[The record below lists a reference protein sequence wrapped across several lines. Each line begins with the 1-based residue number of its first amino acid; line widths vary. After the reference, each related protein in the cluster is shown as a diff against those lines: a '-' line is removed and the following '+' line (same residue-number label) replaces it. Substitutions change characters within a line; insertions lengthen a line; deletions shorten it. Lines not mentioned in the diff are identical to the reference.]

1 MNKKI
6 ENSLVVNSKNR
17 YGLRKLTFGLV
28 SAVIGTT
35 IYFMS
40 PAALVAKADVIPDD
54 PDTTTEVETQ
64 PQTVTQTTSTN
75 TTSNTITKKK
85 VRRYQSTTSQNLTRS
100 TSTEA
105 DNSNTNSTTTR
116 DIVPDDNTNSNSA
129 NTYSYANYNSNNS
142 ANNNESNDT
151 NSDLTNTN
159 YSNSQVN
166 DNTDIAADGQTIA
179 TKSNKTN
186 KLTGKK
192 SGLQPRIDG
201 YSDPNGLYYQ
211 YDSSAETLY
220 ISILGYPE
228 DFYYAKRLFAFNYG
242 YNHPADYAAYVKHLV
257 ISASHKGDI
266 KLKPY
271 WNSDHSTQNNDLFS
285 NMPNLEDI
293 TGLEYLDTSE
303 LDNFASM
310 FAGDTKLKSVDLSSF
325 DISKLTDINSM
336 FKGCT
341 NLTEIKTGD
350 FDTNKVTDMGHLFDG
365 CESLKTIDTNKL
377 NTINAKNMAGMF
389 ADCKGLTTLDIN
401 NFGTTHVTN
410 MNGMFD
416 GCTNLTDIKLDQINT
431 SNVTDMGNMFNNCSS
446 LKSIDVHNFNTSNVT
461 TMSNMFSGATSLID
475 LDLHTFDTKKVTNMY
490 QMFKGDTGL
499 TKLNLT
505 GFNTNS
511 VRDFSEMFQ
520 NCSALPALDISYFIF
535 AKSGSLVNAHPK
547 VDEMLQ
553 GLNNLAIL
561 KLGDFQ
567 FWDTSADLNTQG
579 NWFEVGTGT
588 IDKPAGKDAMTSHQV
603 MEKHTPAENITDSDK
618 NFSRTYVNPTKLNDK
633 VNTQDLTET
642 VPVNFVISYVDADD
656 QTKKLATDTKTQK
669 VNLIHKYTRSLA
681 TGDIIGKDEW
691 SLAPDQDIP
700 TAKVPVV
707 NGYLADQAEINKD
720 TVMNDL
726 KNRIITNSDY
736 HFKVLYHKIGKI
748 IPVDKNNKV
757 ITVDKN
763 GKDLTSDTQFQLAN
777 DPNDATKLAANQ
789 KVPEISGYT
798 PKVTTISPT
807 NANDYQVTYLENNNT
822 IYHFIDQDEQD
833 KELTQ
838 LSETT
843 AIGKSINKSSQ
854 VAETIAQYEK
864 QGYELVSDPLASPV
878 TASDGQQDLK
888 YVFKHKTHTSDKTIT
903 RKRVI
908 HLVDQNNNKVG
919 DDITQTVNFTQTD
932 TIDDVTKK
940 TTNSKLDKPDATFAE
955 VAAPVVKGYDAK
967 TAKIASAKIK
977 PTDQDLEET
986 ITYAPTKRTVII
998 NYYDE
1003 DDNNKVLDSDT
1014 ITQEI
1019 DTDVNYDPSDKI
1031 KALEA
1036 KGYVHD
1042 KDKDTL
1048 PSTIKVTDSE
1058 QGQTYGVYFK
1068 HKQVD
1073 TTGDGKNPIAG
1084 GDEIKDLK
1092 VTKTETIRF
1101 LSSKTNKE
1109 LLPAVTQTVTFT
1121 RTAKVDAVTG
1131 KVTYSDWDAA
1141 TKDFP
1146 AYKLPAIKGY
1156 QPSQDTCPAA
1166 TIAPDQADPHFDIY
1180 YSEDKAN
1187 KLITH
1192 FVDQDNG
1199 NSDITDAITSD
1210 NHMEQSIQ
1218 KPASADQVVK
1228 DLLAKGYELVSDP
1241 FKDAPDAV
1249 GGQQD
1254 VKYVFKHKITD
1265 VTDTI
1270 TRTVTTHFVDDSG
1283 KKMAADQVQTFSFK
1297 QTGKKDMVTGKV
1309 TYNDLTD
1316 QTTKAV
1322 TAPFIKGY
1330 VADKKQIPSQK
1341 VDTNQDIEQKIVY
1354 RKIGHI
1360 IAQDKNGK
1368 ILNDQT
1374 SYIQDESDP
1383 TAVKGNQAVPKI
1395 DGYTPETE
1403 TVTPSDPSKDTIVT
1417 YKSDKDTHHSHSHF
1431 VDDDTNNSNSSSS
1444 NNGKDN
1450 SSNNSGKDQNKQS
1463 NNQNTNKQQNG
1474 NQLPDSPSANSN
1486 GVNGAD
1492 NGNNTDNNDI
1502 TADPANSGNHFKP
1515 EKISSSKK
1523 HHAKNGKNGAQTGRY
1538 HTKGNLKHLAN
1549 NGRYGS
1555 RYGANGKSGYVA
1567 SGHRYGSY
1575 TANGTYGSSSAYNA
1589 NGTTG
1594 TYANSNH
1601 TGANNVTTLGA
1612 NSVNG
1617 NNANAATTNRNAS
1630 QTLPQTGSSRQDE
1643 AALILTAFGLLC
1655 LAATADPRFKKGR
1668 RKNK

>member
-1 MNKKI
+1 M
-6 ENSLVVNSKNR
+6 
-17 YGLRKLTFGLV
+17 V

-54 PDTTTEVETQ
+54 PDTTTEVEQEPQ
-64 PQTVTQTTSTN
+64 PVVQTTSSNTNSN
-75 TTSNTITKKK
+75 TTTKKK
-85 VRRYQSTTSQNLTRS
+85 VRRYQSTTSQNLTRN
-100 TSTEA
+100 TSPEA
-105 DNSNTNSTTTR
+105 NNSNTNSTTTR

-129 NTYSYANYNSNNS
+129 NTYSYANYSSNNT
-142 ANNNESNDT
+142 ANNTENN
-151 NSDLTNTN
+151 TNTN
-159 YSNSQVN
+159 LTDTNYNNDQVN
-166 DNTDIAADGQTIA
+166 ENTNITADGQIAA
-179 TKSNKTN
+179 TKSNKSS
-186 KLTGKK
+186 KLTGKN
-192 SGLQPRIDG
+192 SGLQPRQVEQHSIG
-201 YSDPNGLYYQ
+201 NG
-211 YDSSAETLY
+211 
-220 ISILGYPE
+220 G
-228 DFYYAKRLFAFNYG
+228 FFNYDTVSNTAIFHLETVSEPLYATKLFG
-242 YNHPADYAAYVKHLV
+242 YGTSNLIIKH
-257 ISASHKGDI
+257 IQIYGTKKGQY
-266 KLKPY
+266 KFSQYSNPSVGHVY
-271 WNSDHSTQNNDLFS
+271 NDLFAGLS
-285 NMPNLEDI
+285 ELEDI
-293 TGLEYLDTSE
+293 SGLEYLDTSE
-303 LDNFASM
+303 LTNFESM
-310 FAGDTKLKSVDLSSF
+310 FSGDLKLKSVDISSF
-325 DISKLTDINSM
+325 NTKNLNSIANMFQGCRNLTDIKLCNTSNVINMDGVFENCQSLKSFDTNQLDTIKAENMSHM
-336 FKGCT
+336 FAGCTSLTDLDLNGWATAHVTKMDHMFDNCT
-341 NLTEIKTGD
+341 NLA
-350 FDTNKVTDMGHLFDG
+350 N
-365 CESLKTIDTNKL
+365 
-377 NTINAKNMAGMF
+377 
-389 ADCKGLTTLDIN
+389 
-401 NFGTTHVTN
+401 
-410 MNGMFD
+410 
-416 GCTNLTDIKLDQINT
+416 IKLDQINT
-431 SNVTDMGNMFNNCSS
+431 SSVTDMSGMFNNCAA
-446 LKSIDVHNFNTSNVT
+446 LKSLDLHNFKTGLVT
-461 TMSNMFSGATSLID
+461 DMSNMFSGATSLTN
-475 LDLHTFDTKKVTNMY
+475 LDLHTFNTSKVTTMY
-490 QMFKGDTGL
+490 QMFKGDTSL

-505 GFNTNS
+505 NFDTQKVAN
-511 VRDFSEMFQ
+511 FSEMFR
-520 NCSALPALDISYFIF
+520 NCSALPALDLSYFSF
-535 AKSGSLVNAHPK
+535 HDQSNNKKPE

-553 GLNNLAIL
+553 NLNNLAVL
-561 KLGDFQ
+561 TLGNFS
-567 FWDTSADLNTQG
+567 FWDTTPDLNTQG

-588 IDKPAGKDAMTSHQV
+588 IDKPAGKEAMTSHQV
-603 MEKHTPAENITDSDK
+603 MEKHSPDK
-618 NFSRTYVNPTKLNDK
+618 TNTANNESRTYVNPIKLNDK

-642 VPVNFVISYVDADD
+642 VPVDFVISYLDADD
-656 QTKKLATDTKTQK
+656 QTRKLVADTKTQK

-707 NGYLADQAEINKD
+707 NGYLADQSEVNKD

-763 GKDLTSDTQFQLAN
+763 GKNLTSDKQFQLAN
-777 DPNDATKLAANQ
+777 DPNDATKLVANQ
-789 KVPEISGYT
+789 KVPEIAGYT

-822 IYHFIDQDEQD
+822 IYHFKDQDEN

-864 QGYELVSDPLASPV
+864 QGYELVSDPLENPV
-878 TASDGQQDLK
+878 TASDGQQDLN
-888 YVFKHKTHTSDKTIT
+888 YIFKHKTHTSDKAIT

-908 HLVDQNNNKVG
+908 HLVDQDNNKIG
-919 DDITQTVNFTQTD
+919 NDITQTVNFTQTD

-940 TTNSKLDKPDATFAE
+940 TTNSKFDKTEATFDE

-977 PTDQDLEET
+977 PNDQDLEET

-1019 DTDVNYDPSDKI
+1019 DSTVDYDPSDKI

-1048 PSTIKVTDSE
+1048 PSTIKITDSE

-1073 TTGDGKNPIAG
+1073 TTDDGKNPIAG

-1131 KVTYSDWDAA
+1131 KVTYSNWDAA

-1146 AYKLPAIKGY
+1146 AYKLPTIKGY
-1156 QPSQDTCPAA
+1156 QPSQDACPKA
-1166 TIAPDQADPHFDIY
+1166 TIAPDQTDPHFDIY

-1199 NSDITDAITSD
+1199 NSDIADAITSD
-1210 NHMEQSIQ
+1210 NHMEQAIQ
-1218 KPASADQVVK
+1218 KPASADQIVK

-1309 TYNDLTD
+1309 TYDDLTD

-1341 VDTNQDIEQKIVY
+1341 VDTNKDVEQQIVY

-1368 ILNDQT
+1368 ILSEQVA
-1374 SYIQDESDP
+1374 YEQDESDP

-1403 TVTPSDPSKDTIVT
+1403 TVTPTDPSKDTIVT
-1417 YKSDKDTHHSHSHF
+1417 YKSDKDTVHHGHSHF
-1431 VDDDTNNSNSSSS
+1431 VDDDPNNSNSSNGS
-1444 NNGKDN
+1444 NTNNNSGNNSNGTDKNNNN
-1450 SSNNSGKDQNKQS
+1450 SQSNNSQS
-1463 NNQNTNKQQNG
+1463 NNQLPGGSTNNGSDGSNG
-1474 NQLPDSPSANSN
+1474 NGTNN
-1486 GVNGAD
+1486 GI
-1492 NGNNTDNNDI
+1492 TDISD
-1502 TADPANSGNHFKP
+1502 NSGNHFKP
-1515 EKISSSKK
+1515 EAIGNSKK
-1523 HHAKNGKNGAQTGRY
+1523 HHGKNGVKGGRY
-1538 HTKGNLKHLAN
+1538 GSNSK
-1549 NGRYGS
+1549 NGRYGYDANGNRYGAGAYGS
-1555 RYGANGKSGYVA
+1555 NGYYGVGNGYGANGT
-1567 SGHRYGSY
+1567 GS
-1575 TANGTYGSSSAYNA
+1575 
-1589 NGTTG
+1589 
-1594 TYANSNH
+1594 ANSNQN
-1601 TGANNVTTLGA
+1601 GANDPSNTALD
-1612 NSVNG
+1612 G
-1617 NNANAATTNRNAS
+1617 NNANTTSSTNGSNNA
-1630 QTLPQTGSSRQDE
+1630 TLPQTGRDE
-1643 AALILTAFGLLC
+1643 KDNLAIIG
-1655 LAATADPRFKKGR
+1655 LAASLMGLTMAIGIR
-1668 RKNK
+1668 RKKEQ

>member
-17 YGLRKLTFGLV
+17 YSLRKLTIGMV

-54 PDTTTEVETQ
+54 PDTTTEVEQEPQ
-64 PQTVTQTTSTN
+64 PVAQTTSANTN
-75 TTSNTITKKK
+75 SNITTKKK

-105 DNSNTNSTTTR
+105 NNSNTNSTTTN
-116 DIVPDDNTNSNSA
+116 DIVPDDNTKSSSA
-129 NTYSYANYNSNNS
+129 NTYSYANYSSNNS

-159 YSNSQVN
+159 YSNTQV
-166 DNTDIAADGQTIA
+166 DSNTNITADDQTA
-179 TKSNKTN
+179 TNKSNKSS

-192 SGLQPRIDG
+192 SGLQPKG
-201 YSDPNGLYYQ
+201 YNNVTYT
-211 YDSSAETLY
+211 YDSYTDTLQFHF
-220 ISILGYPE
+220 PTNRNE
-228 DFYYAKRLFAFNYG
+228 DTFTAVAAPAFNTG
-242 YNHPADYAAYVKHLV
+242 LSSNDIDNTKHIVINAPAGGIILLDNPYAGMNNNLFSGFKNL
-257 ISASHKGDI
+257 IDI
-266 KLKPY
+266 K
-271 WNSDHSTQNNDLFS
+271 
-285 NMPNLEDI
+285 
-293 TGLEYLDTSE
+293 GLNTLDTSR
-303 LDNFASM
+303 LTQFDRM
-310 FAGDTKLKSVDLSSF
+310 FDGDTKLKSIDLSSF
-325 DISKLTDINSM
+325 NTSNAKSMYAMFRGCNSLTDIDLSS
-336 FKGCT
+336 F
-341 NLTEIKTGD
+341 KTG
-350 FDTNKVTDMGHLFDG
+350 NVTDMEAMFDG
-365 CESLKTIDTNKL
+365 CKSLKAIDTNKID
-377 NTINAKNMAGMF
+377 TINATTMQRMFADCASLTDLNLDPFGTTKVKNMAGMF
-389 ADCKGLTTLDIN
+389 
-401 NFGTTHVTN
+401 
-410 MNGMFD
+410 D
-416 GCTNLTDIKLDQINT
+416 GCTKLANIKLDKINT
-431 SNVTDMGNMFNNCSS
+431 ANVTDMGNMFNNCAA
-446 LKSIDVHNFNTSNVT
+446 LKAIDVHNFNTSNVES
-461 TMSNMFSGATSLID
+461 MNNMFSGNTSLTD
-475 LDLHTFDTKKVTNMY
+475 LDLSAFDTKKVTTMY
-490 QMFKGDTGL
+490 QMFNNDTSL
-499 TKLNLT
+499 INLNLKNFDT
-505 GFNTNS
+505 TNVNTY
-511 VRDFSEMFQ
+511 VEMFH
-520 NCSALPALDISYFIF
+520 NCKVLPKLDI
-535 AKSGSLVNAHPK
+535 GSFSFKQADRYDPNQGEHHTYSAPK
-547 VDEMLQ
+547 TDEMLQ
-553 GLNNLAIL
+553 GLDNLAVLIL
-561 KLGDFQ
+561 GNIDLK
-567 FWDTSADLNTQG
+567 DTTADLNTEG
-579 NWFEVGTGT
+579 TWFEVGTGT

-603 MEKHTPAENITDSDK
+603 MEKHTPATDTNNK
-618 NFSRTYVNPTKLNDK
+618 LKSRTYVNPTKLNDK

-642 VPVNFVISYVDADD
+642 VPVDFVISYLDADD
-656 QTKKLATDTKTQK
+656 QDRKLAADTKTQK

-707 NGYLADQAEINKD
+707 NGYLADQAEVNKD

-757 ITVDKN
+757 ITTDKN
-763 GKDLTSDTQFQLAN
+763 GKNLTSDKQFQLAN
-777 DPNDATKLAANQ
+777 DPNDATKLVANQ
-789 KVPEISGYT
+789 KVPEIAGYT

-822 IYHFIDQDEQD
+822 IYHFKDQDD
-833 KELTQ
+833 NNKELTQ

-864 QGYELVSDPLASPV
+864 QGYELVSDPLENPV
-878 TASDGQQDLK
+878 TASDGQQDLD
-888 YVFKHKTHTSDKTIT
+888 YIFKHKTHTNDKTIT

-908 HLVDQNNNKVG
+908 HLVDQDNNKVG

-940 TTNSKLDKPDATFAE
+940 TTNSKFDKAEATFAE

-977 PTDQDLEET
+977 PNDQDLEET

-1019 DTDVNYDPSDKI
+1019 DSTVDYDPSDKI

-1048 PSTIKVTDSE
+1048 PSTIKITDSE

-1073 TTGDGKNPIAG
+1073 TTDDGKNPIAG

-1101 LSSKTNKE
+1101 LSSKTHKE

-1146 AYKLPAIKGY
+1146 AYKLPTIKGY

-1199 NSDITDAITSD
+1199 NSDIADAIASD
-1210 NHMEQSIQ
+1210 NHMEQAIQ

-1241 FKDAPDAV
+1241 FKDAPEAV

-1309 TYNDLTD
+1309 TYDDLTD

-1341 VDTNQDIEQKIVY
+1341 VDTNQDIEQKITY

-1360 IAQDKNGK
+1360 IAQDKDGK

-1417 YKSDKDTHHSHSHF
+1417 YKSDKDTVHHGHSHF
-1431 VDDDTNNSNSSSS
+1431 VDDDPNNSNGS
-1444 NNGKDN
+1444 N
-1450 SSNNSGKDQNKQS
+1450 SSNGSNTNNNSSGNNSDGTDKNNNNSQSNNSQS
-1463 NNQNTNKQQNG
+1463 NNQLPGGSTNNVSDGSNG
-1474 NQLPDSPSANSN
+1474 NGTNN
-1486 GVNGAD
+1486 GI
-1492 NGNNTDNNDI
+1492 TDISD
-1502 TADPANSGNHFKP
+1502 NSGNHFKP
-1515 EKISSSKK
+1515 EAIGNSKK
-1523 HHAKNGKNGAQTGRY
+1523 RHGKNGVKGGRY
-1538 HTKGNLKHLAN
+1538 GSNSK
-1549 NGRYGS
+1549 NGRYGYDANGNRYGAGAYGS
-1555 RYGANGKSGYVA
+1555 NGYYGVGNGYGANG
-1567 SGHRYGSY
+1567 
-1575 TANGTYGSSSAYNA
+1575 T
-1589 NGTTG
+1589 
-1594 TYANSNH
+1594 NSVDNNQD
-1601 TGANNVTTLGA
+1601 GANDPSNTALG
-1612 NSVNG
+1612 G
-1617 NNANAATTNRNAS
+1617 NNANATGSTSGSNNA
-1630 QTLPQTGSSRQDE
+1630 TLPQTGRDE
-1643 AALILTAFGLLC
+1643 SDNLAIIG
-1655 LAATADPRFKKGR
+1655 LAASLMGLTMAIGIR
-1668 RKNK
+1668 RKKEQ

>member
-6 ENSLVVNSKNR
+6 ENSLVVNSKSR
-17 YGLRKLTFGLV
+17 YGLRKLTIGMV

-40 PAALVAKADVIPDD
+40 PSALIAKADVIPDD
-54 PDTTTEVETQ
+54 PDTPTEVEQQ
-64 PQTVTQTTSTN
+64 PQPVTQTTN
-75 TTSNTITKKK
+75 ANTITKKK
-85 VRRYQSTTSQNLTRS
+85 IRRYQSTTSQNLTRS

-105 DNSNTNSTTTR
+105 NNSNTNSTTTR

-129 NTYSYANYNSNNS
+129 NTYSYANYSSNNS
-142 ANNNESNDT
+142 ANSNESNDT

-166 DNTDIAADGQTIA
+166 DNTDIAADGQTVA

-192 SGLQPRIDG
+192 SGLQPRDVMLSDG
-201 YSDPNGLYYQ
+201 TYWDNNGLYYKYESGTSTLRIS
-211 YDSSAETLY
+211 YDGANEN
-220 ISILGYPE
+220 
-228 DFYYAKRLFAFNYG
+228 FFAKRLFVPST
-242 YNHPADYAAYVKHLV
+242 YNDTVRYYATTAKHL
-257 ISASHKGDI
+257 ILSSTSNKKI

-310 FAGDTKLKSVDLSSF
+310 FAGDTNLKSVDLSSF
-325 DISKLTDINSM
+325 KIDSLKDINSM
-336 FKGCT
+336 FKGCKS
-341 NLTEIKTGD
+341 LTEIKTGN
-350 FDTNKVTDMGHLFDG
+350 FDTNNVKDMSHLFDG

-377 NTINAKNMAGMF
+377 NTINVQNMAGMF
-389 ADCKGLTTLDIN
+389 ANCKGLTTLDIN

-431 SNVTDMGNMFNNCSS
+431 SSVTDMSNMFNNCSS

-461 TMSNMFSGATSLID
+461 TMSNMFSGATSLTD
-475 LDLHTFDTKKVTNMY
+475 LDLHTFKTDKVTNMY

-603 MEKHTPAENITDSDK
+603 MEKHAPAENITDSDK

-633 VNTQDLTET
+633 VNTQALTET
-642 VPVNFVISYVDADD
+642 VPVDFVISYLDADD
-656 QTKKLATDTKTQK
+656 QTRKLAADTKTQK

-707 NGYLADQAEINKD
+707 NGYLADQAEVNKD

-757 ITVDKN
+757 ITTDKN
-763 GKDLTSDTQFQLAN
+763 GKDLAGDKQFQLAN
-777 DPNDATKLAANQ
+777 DPNDATKLVANQ
-789 KVPEISGYT
+789 KVPEIAGYT

-822 IYHFIDQDEQD
+822 IYHFKDQDD
-833 KELTQ
+833 NNKELTQ

-843 AIGKSINKSSQ
+843 AIGKSINKSNQ

-864 QGYELVSDPLASPV
+864 QGYELVSDPLENPV
-878 TASDGQQDLK
+878 TASDGQQDLN
-888 YVFKHKTHTSDKTIT
+888 YIFKHKTHTSDKTIT

-908 HLVDQNNNKVG
+908 HLVDQDNNKIG
-919 DDITQTVNFTQTD
+919 NDITQTVNFTQTD

-940 TTNSKLDKPDATFAE
+940 TTNSKFDKTEATFDE

-977 PTDQDLEET
+977 PNDQDLEET

-1019 DTDVNYDPSDKI
+1019 DSTVNYDPSDKI

-1048 PSTIKVTDSE
+1048 PSTIKITDSE

-1073 TTGDGKNPIAG
+1073 TTDDGKNPIAG

-1101 LSSKTNKE
+1101 LSSKTHKE

-1146 AYKLPAIKGY
+1146 AYKLPTIKGY

-1210 NHMEQSIQ
+1210 NHMEQVIQ

-1309 TYNDLTD
+1309 TYDDLTD
-1316 QTTKAV
+1316 QTTKIV
-1322 TAPFIKGY
+1322 MAPLIKGY
-1330 VADKKQIPSQK
+1330 VADKKQIASQK
-1341 VDTNQDIEQKIVY
+1341 VNTNQDVEQKIVY

-1360 IAQDKNGK
+1360 IAQDKDGK

-1403 TVTPSDPSKDTIVT
+1403 TVTPTDPSKDTIVT
-1417 YKSDKDTHHSHSHF
+1417 YKSDKDTVHHGHSHF
-1431 VDDDTNNSNSSSS
+1431 VDDDPNNSNGS
-1444 NNGKDN
+1444 N
-1450 SSNNSGKDQNKQS
+1450 SSNTNNNNSGNNSNGTDKNNNNSESNNSQS
-1463 NNQNTNKQQNG
+1463 NNQLPGGSTNNGSDGSNG
-1474 NQLPDSPSANSN
+1474 NGINNGITDISDNS
-1486 GVNGAD
+1486 
-1492 NGNNTDNNDI
+1492 
-1502 TADPANSGNHFKP
+1502 SNHFKP
-1515 EKISSSKK
+1515 ETIGNSKK
-1523 HHAKNGKNGAQTGRY
+1523 HHGKNGVKGGRY
-1538 HTKGNLKHLAN
+1538 GSNSK
-1549 NGRYGS
+1549 NGRYGYDANGNRYDAGAYGS
-1555 RYGANGKSGYVA
+1555 NGYYGVGNGYGANG
-1567 SGHRYGSY
+1567 
-1575 TANGTYGSSSAYNA
+1575 TNSAD
-1589 NGTTG
+1589 
-1594 TYANSNH
+1594 SNQN
-1601 TGANNVTTLGA
+1601 GANDPSNTALG
-1612 NSVNG
+1612 G
-1617 NNANAATTNRNAS
+1617 NNANATGSTSGANNA
-1630 QTLPQTGSSRQDE
+1630 TLPQTGRDE
-1643 AALILTAFGLLC
+1643 KDNLAIIG
-1655 LAATADPRFKKGR
+1655 LAASLMGLTMAIGIR
-1668 RKNK
+1668 RKKEQ

>member
-17 YGLRKLTFGLV
+17 YGLRKLTIGMV

-40 PAALVAKADVIPDD
+40 PSALVAKADVIPDD
-54 PDTTTEVETQ
+54 PDTATEVEQEPQ
-64 PQTVTQTTSTN
+64 PVTQTTNSDTNSN
-75 TTSNTITKKK
+75 TTTKKK

-100 TSTEA
+100 TSPEVN
-105 DNSNTNSTTTR
+105 NSNTNSTTTR

-142 ANNNESNDT
+142 ANNTASNDT

-159 YSNSQVN
+159 YSNDQVN
-166 DNTDIAADGQTIA
+166 SNTNIADDGQVA
-179 TKSNKTN
+179 TKSNKSS
-186 KLTGKK
+186 KLTGKN
-192 SGLQPRIDG
+192 SGLQPRYVETHSMG
-201 YSDPNGLYYQ
+201 NG
-211 YDSSAETLY
+211 
-220 ISILGYPE
+220 G
-228 DFYYAKRLFAFNYG
+228 FFNYDDISNTAIFHLETVTQPLYATKLFG
-242 YNHPADYAAYVKHLV
+242 YGTSNLV
-257 ISASHKGDI
+257 IKHIQIYGTKKGQY
-266 KLKPY
+266 KFSQYSNP
-271 WNSDHSTQNNDLFS
+271 SVGHVPNDLFAGLS
-285 NMPNLEDI
+285 DLEDI
-293 TGLEYLDTSE
+293 SGLEYLDTSA
-303 LDNFASM
+303 LTNFDSM
-310 FAGDTKLKSVDLSSF
+310 FSGDLKLKSVDISSF
-325 DISKLTDINSM
+325 DTKNLNSIASMFQGCKNLTDIKFCNTSNVINMEGVFENCQSLKSFDTNQLDTINVENMSHM
-336 FKGCT
+336 FAGCTSLTNLDLNGWATAHVTTMDHMFDNCT
-341 NLTEIKTGD
+341 NLA
-350 FDTNKVTDMGHLFDG
+350 N
-365 CESLKTIDTNKL
+365 
-377 NTINAKNMAGMF
+377 
-389 ADCKGLTTLDIN
+389 
-401 NFGTTHVTN
+401 
-410 MNGMFD
+410 
-416 GCTNLTDIKLDQINT
+416 IKLDQINT
-431 SNVTDMGNMFNNCSS
+431 SSVTDMSGMFNNCAA
-446 LKSIDVHNFNTSNVT
+446 LKSLDLHNFKTGLVT
-461 TMSNMFSGATSLID
+461 NMSNMFSGATSLTS
-475 LDLHTFDTKKVTNMY
+475 LDLHTFNTSKVTTMY
-490 QMFKGDTGL
+490 QMFKGDTSL

-505 GFNTNS
+505 NFDTQKVAN
-511 VRDFSEMFQ
+511 FSEMFR
-520 NCSALPALDISYFIF
+520 NCSALPALDLSYFSF
-535 AKSGSLVNAHPK
+535 NDYSNNKKPE

-553 GLNNLAIL
+553 NLNNLAVL
-561 KLGDFQ
+561 TLGNFS
-567 FWDTSADLNTQG
+567 FWDTTPDLNTQG

-603 MEKHTPAENITDSDK
+603 MEKHSPDK
-618 NFSRTYVNPTKLNDK
+618 TNTANNESRTYVNPTKLNDK

-642 VPVNFVISYVDADD
+642 VPVDFVISYVDADD
-656 QTKKLATDTKTQK
+656 QSKKLATDTKTQK
-669 VNLIHKYTRSLA
+669 VNLVHKYTRSLA

-707 NGYLADQAEINKD
+707 NGYLADQAEVNKD

-757 ITVDKN
+757 ITADKN
-763 GKDLTSDTQFQLAN
+763 GKDLASDKQFQLAN

-789 KVPEISGYT
+789 KVPDISGYT

-822 IYHFIDQDEQD
+822 IYHFKDQDEN

-843 AIGKSINKSSQ
+843 AIGKSINKSNQ

-878 TASDGQQDLK
+878 TASDGQQDLD
-888 YVFKHKTHTSDKTIT
+888 YIFKHKTHTSDKTIT
-903 RKRVI
+903 RKRII
-908 HLVDQNNNKVG
+908 HLVDQDNNKVG
-919 DDITQTVNFTQTD
+919 NDITQTVNFTQTD
-932 TIDDVTKK
+932 TIDEVTKK
-940 TTNSKLDKPDATFAE
+940 TTNSKLDKTEATFDE

-1019 DTDVNYDPSDKI
+1019 DSTVDYDPSDKI

-1048 PSTIKVTDSE
+1048 PSTIKITDSE

-1101 LSSKTNKE
+1101 LSSKTGKE
-1109 LLPAVTQTVTFT
+1109 LQPAVTQTVTFT

-1156 QPSQDTCPAA
+1156 QPSQDTCPKA

-1192 FVDQDNG
+1192 FVDQDTG

-1210 NHMEQSIQ
+1210 NHMEQVIQ

-1309 TYNDLTD
+1309 TYDDLTD
-1316 QTTKAV
+1316 QTTKIV
-1322 TAPFIKGY
+1322 MAPLIKGY
-1330 VADKKQIPSQK
+1330 VADKKQIASQK
-1341 VDTNQDIEQKIVY
+1341 VDTNQDVEQQITY

-1360 IAQDKNGK
+1360 IAQDKDGK

-1403 TVTPSDPSKDTIVT
+1403 TVTPTDPSKDTIVT
-1417 YKSDKDTHHSHSHF
+1417 YKSNKDTVHHGHSHF
-1431 VDDDTNNSNSSSS
+1431 VDDDPNNSNGS
-1444 NNGKDN
+1444 N
-1450 SSNNSGKDQNKQS
+1450 SSNTNNNSGNNSNGTDKNNNNSQS
-1463 NNQNTNKQQNG
+1463 NNLQSNSQLPGGSTNNGSDGSNG
-1474 NQLPDSPSANSN
+1474 NGTNN
-1486 GVNGAD
+1486 GI
-1492 NGNNTDNNDI
+1492 TDISD
-1502 TADPANSGNHFKP
+1502 NSGNHFKP
-1515 EKISSSKK
+1515 EAIGNSKK
-1523 HHAKNGKNGAQTGRY
+1523 HHGKNGVKGGRY
-1538 HTKGNLKHLAN
+1538 GSNSK
-1549 NGRYGS
+1549 NGRYGYDANGNRYGAGAYGS
-1555 RYGANGKSGYVA
+1555 NGYYGVGNGYGANGTNS
-1567 SGHRYGSY
+1567 
-1575 TANGTYGSSSAYNA
+1575 
-1589 NGTTG
+1589 
-1594 TYANSNH
+1594 ANSNQN
-1601 TGANNVTTLGA
+1601 GANGPSNTALG
-1612 NSVNG
+1612 G
-1617 NNANAATTNRNAS
+1617 NNANATGSTNDANNA
-1630 QTLPQTGSSRQDE
+1630 TLPQTGRDE
-1643 AALILTAFGLLC
+1643 KDNLAIIG
-1655 LAATADPRFKKGR
+1655 LAASLMGLTMAIGIKRKKEQ
-1668 RKNK
+1668 

>member
-1 MNKKI
+1 MNKRI
-6 ENSLVVNSKNR
+6 EHELVVNRKNR
-17 YGLRKLTFGLV
+17 YSLRKLTIGMV

-54 PDTTTEVETQ
+54 PDTTTEVEQQ
-64 PQTVTQTTSTN
+64 PQPVVQTTSVNTN
-75 TTSNTITKKK
+75 SNVNTKKK

-100 TSTEA
+100 TSTETN
-105 DNSNTNSTTTR
+105 NSNTNSTTTR

-129 NTYSYANYNSNNS
+129 NTYSYANYNSANS
-142 ANNNESNDT
+142 NESNDT
-151 NSDLTNTN
+151 NSDLTDTN

-166 DNTDIAADGQTIA
+166 DNTDIAADGQTVA

-192 SGLQPRIDG
+192 SGLQPRYTIDNDDNYLNYTLEG
-201 YSDPNGLYYQ
+201 DTLMIQRFSDDYGGP
-211 YDSSAETLY
+211 
-220 ISILGYPE
+220 
-228 DFYYAKRLFAFNYG
+228 FYATRLFNPKSFYG
-242 YNHPADYAAYVKHLV
+242 ENGIKH
-257 ISASHKGDI
+257 IIIKGSAKGI
-266 KLKPY
+266 IPLTPY
-271 WNSDHSTQNNDLFS
+271 WNPDHSTQDNNLFA
-285 NMPNLEDI
+285 NLPDLEDI
-293 TGLEYLDTSE
+293 TGLEYLDTSA
-303 LDNFASM
+303 LDNFANM

-325 DISKLTDINSM
+325 KIDSLKDINSM
-336 FKGCT
+336 FKGCKS
-341 NLTEIKTGD
+341 LTEIKTGN
-350 FDTNKVTDMGHLFDG
+350 FDTNNVKDMSHLFDG

-377 NTINAKNMAGMF
+377 NTINVQNMAGMF
-389 ADCKGLTTLDIN
+389 ANCKGLTTLDIN

-431 SNVTDMGNMFNNCSS
+431 SSVTDMSNMFNNCSS

-461 TMSNMFSGATSLID
+461 TMSNMFSGATSLTD
-475 LDLHTFDTKKVTNMY
+475 LDLHTFKTDKVTNMY

-603 MEKHTPAENITDSDK
+603 MEKHAPAENITDSDK

-642 VPVNFVISYVDADD
+642 VPVDFVISYLDADD
-656 QTKKLATDTKTQK
+656 QTRKLAADTKTQK

-707 NGYLADQAEINKD
+707 NGYLADQAEVNKD

-726 KNRIITNSDY
+726 KNSIITNSDY

-763 GKDLTSDTQFQLAN
+763 GKNLTSDKQFQLAN

-789 KVPEISGYT
+789 KVPEIAGYT

-822 IYHFIDQDEQD
+822 IYHFKDQDD
-833 KELTQ
+833 NNKELTQ

-864 QGYELVSDPLASPV
+864 QGYELVSDPLENPV
-878 TASDGQQDLK
+878 TASDGQQDLN
-888 YVFKHKTHTSDKTIT
+888 YIFKHKTHTSDKAIT

-908 HLVDQNNNKVG
+908 HLVDQDNNKVG

-940 TTNSKLDKPDATFAE
+940 TTNSKFDKTEATFDE

-977 PTDQDLEET
+977 PNDQDLEET

-1019 DTDVNYDPSDKI
+1019 DSTVNYDPSDKI

-1048 PSTIKVTDSE
+1048 PSTIKITDSE

-1156 QPSQDTCPAA
+1156 QPSQDTCPKA

-1199 NSDITDAITSD
+1199 NSDIADAIASD
-1210 NHMEQSIQ
+1210 NHMEQAIQ

-1241 FKDAPDAV
+1241 FKDAPEAV

-1309 TYNDLTD
+1309 TYDNLTD

-1330 VADKKQIPSQK
+1330 VADKKQIASQK

-1368 ILNDQT
+1368 ILSEQVA
-1374 SYIQDESDP
+1374 YIQDESDP

-1395 DGYTPETE
+1395 AGYTPETE

-1431 VDDDTNNSNSSSS
+1431 VDDDPNNSNSSSN
-1444 NNGKDN
+1444 NNGKDS
-1450 SSNNSGKDQNKQS
+1450 SSNNSSKDQNKQS
-1463 NNQNTNKQQNG
+1463 NNQNTNNQQNG

-1486 GVNGAD
+1486 GVNGTD
-1492 NGNNTDNNDI
+1492 NGNNTDNNI
-1502 TADPANSGNHFKP
+1502 TDAAADPANSGNHFKP

-1523 HHAKNGKNGAQTGRY
+1523 HRAKNGKNGVQTGRY
-1538 HTKGNLKHLAN
+1538 HAKGNLKHLAN

-1555 RYGANGKSGYVA
+1555 RYGANGKSGYDA
-1567 SGHRYGSY
+1567 SGNRYGSY
-1575 TANGTYGSSSAYNA
+1575 TANGTYGNSNAYSA
-1589 NGTTG
+1589 NGTAG

-1601 TGANNVTTLGA
+1601 TGANGVTTLGA
-1612 NSVNG
+1612 NSANG

>member
-17 YGLRKLTFGLV
+17 YGLRKLTIGMV

-40 PAALVAKADVIPDD
+40 PAALVAKADIIPDD
-54 PDTTTEVETQ
+54 PDTTTEVEQEPQ
-64 PQTVTQTTSTN
+64 PVAQTTSTN
-75 TTSNTITKKK
+75 TNANTTTKKK

-105 DNSNTNSTTTR
+105 NNSNTNSTTTS

-129 NTYSYANYNSNNS
+129 NTYSYADYSSNNS
-142 ANNNESNDT
+142 ANNTASNDT

-166 DNTDIAADGQTIA
+166 DHTDITADGQTAA
-179 TKSNKTN
+179 TKSNKN
-186 KLTGKK
+186 SKLTGKN
-192 SGLQPRIDG
+192 SGLQPRASYSFID
-201 YSDPNGLYYQ
+201 
-211 YDSSAETLY
+211 YDRNLAFTYDNVSETLY
-220 ISILGYPE
+220 INKNSNTLSSSYSSTQLFNSLAK
-228 DFYYAKRLFAFNYG
+228 DYAKSI
-242 YNHPADYAAYVKHLV
+242 KHLV
-257 ISASHKGDI
+257 INGNTKGTYD
-266 KLKPY
+266 LEA
-271 WNSDHSTQNNDLFS
+271 NQTSDLFS
-285 NMPNLEDI
+285 NMPLLEDI
-293 TGLEYLDTSE
+293 KGLEYLNTHN
-303 LDNFASM
+303 LTNFNSM
-310 FAGDTKLKSVDLSSF
+310 FAGDTNLKSIDLSSF
-325 DISKLTDINSM
+325 DITELTSINSM
-336 FKGCT
+336 FKGCK
-341 NLTEIKTGD
+341 NLTEIKTNN
-350 FDTNKVTDMGHLFDG
+350 FDSVNITDMSHLFDG
-365 CESLKTIDTNKL
+365 CESLKKIDTTKL
-377 NTINAKNMAGMF
+377 NTINVQDMSGIF
-389 ADCKGLTTLDIN
+389 ANCTGLTDLNLDS
-401 NFGTTHVTN
+401 FGTTKVTN
-410 MNGMFD
+410 MSSMFD
-416 GCTNLTDIKLDQINT
+416 GCTKLANIKLDRINT
-431 SNVTDMGNMFNNCSS
+431 ANVTNMSKMFNNCAA
-446 LKSIDVHNFNTSNVT
+446 LKSIDVHNFDTSNVT
-461 TMSNMFSGATSLID
+461 SMDNMFSGNTSLTA
-475 LDLHTFDTKKVTNMY
+475 LDLSTFNTKKVSTMY
-490 QMFKGDTGL
+490 QMFNNDTSL
-499 TKLNLT
+499 TNLNLKD
-505 GFNTNS
+505 FNTAN
-511 VRDFSEMFQ
+511 VDNYTEMFH
-520 NCSALPALDISYFIF
+520 NCAALPKLDISSFTFKTSDRYDPNQNQHHTYV
-535 AKSGSLVNAHPK
+535 AVK
-547 VDEMLQ
+547 VDEMLN
-553 GLNNLAIL
+553 GLNNLAVL
-561 KLGDFQ
+561 VLGDIDLK
-567 FWDTSADLNTQG
+567 DTTADLNTEG

-603 MEKHTPAENITDSDK
+603 MEKHEADK
-618 NFSRTYVNPTKLNDK
+618 TNTSNYSSRTYVNPTRLNDK
-633 VNTQDLTET
+633 VNTQDMTET
-642 VPVNFVISYVDADD
+642 VPVDFVISYLDADD
-656 QTKKLATDTKTQK
+656 QTRKLAADTKTQK

-707 NGYLADQAEINKD
+707 NGYLADQAEVNKD

-757 ITVDKN
+757 ITTDKN
-763 GKDLTSDTQFQLAN
+763 GKNLAGDKQFQLAN
-777 DPNDATKLAANQ
+777 DPNDATKLVANQ
-789 KVPEISGYT
+789 KVPEIAGYT

-822 IYHFIDQDEQD
+822 IYHFKDQDD
-833 KELTQ
+833 NNKELTQ

-864 QGYELVSDPLASPV
+864 QGYELVSDPLENPV
-878 TASDGQQDLK
+878 TASDGQQDLD
-888 YVFKHKTHTSDKTIT
+888 YIFKHKTHTNDKTIT

-908 HLVDQNNNKVG
+908 HLVDQDNNKVG

-940 TTNSKLDKPDATFAE
+940 TTNSKFDKTEATFDE

-977 PTDQDLEET
+977 PNDQDLEET

-1003 DDNNKVLDSDT
+1003 DDNSKVLDSDT

-1019 DTDVNYDPSDKI
+1019 DSTVDYDPSDKI

-1048 PSTIKVTDSE
+1048 PSTIKITDSE

-1073 TTGDGKNPIAG
+1073 TTDDGKNPIAG

-1101 LSSKTNKE
+1101 LSSKTHKE

-1146 AYKLPAIKGY
+1146 AYKLPTIKGY
-1156 QPSQDTCPAA
+1156 QPSQDTCPKA

-1210 NHMEQSIQ
+1210 NHMEQVIQ

-1228 DLLAKGYELVSDP
+1228 DLLAKGYDLVSDP

-1309 TYNDLTD
+1309 TYDDLTD
-1316 QTTKAV
+1316 QTTKIV

-1330 VADKKQIPSQK
+1330 VADKKQIASQK
-1341 VDTNQDIEQKIVY
+1341 VDTNKDVEQKIVY

-1360 IAQDKNGK
+1360 IAQDKDGK

-1403 TVTPSDPSKDTIVT
+1403 TVTPTDPSKDTIVT
-1417 YKSDKDTHHSHSHF
+1417 YKSDKDTVHHGHSHF
-1431 VDDDTNNSNSSSS
+1431 VDDDPNNSNGS
-1444 NNGKDN
+1444 NGSNTNNNSGNNSNGTDKNNNN
-1450 SSNNSGKDQNKQS
+1450 SQSNNSQS
-1463 NNQNTNKQQNG
+1463 NS
-1474 NQLPDSPSANSN
+1474 QLPGGSTNNGSDGSN
-1486 GVNGAD
+1486 D
-1492 NGNNTDNNDI
+1492 NGTNNGITDISD
-1502 TADPANSGNHFKP
+1502 NSGNHFKP
-1515 EKISSSKK
+1515 EAIGNSKK
-1523 HHAKNGKNGAQTGRY
+1523 HHGKNGVKGGHYGSNSKTGRY
-1538 HTKGNLKHLAN
+1538 GYDANGN
-1549 NGRYGS
+1549 RYGAGAYGS
-1555 RYGANGKSGYVA
+1555 NGYYGVGNGYGANG
-1567 SGHRYGSY
+1567 
-1575 TANGTYGSSSAYNA
+1575 TNSAD
-1589 NGTTG
+1589 
-1594 TYANSNH
+1594 SNQN
-1601 TGANNVTTLGA
+1601 GANDPSNTALG
-1612 NSVNG
+1612 G
-1617 NNANAATTNRNAS
+1617 NNANATGSTNGANNA
-1630 QTLPQTGSSRQDE
+1630 TLPQTGRDE
-1643 AALILTAFGLLC
+1643 KDNLALIG
-1655 LAATADPRFKKGR
+1655 LAASLMGLTMAIGIR
-1668 RKNK
+1668 RKKEQ

>member
-17 YGLRKLTFGLV
+17 YGLRKLTIGMV

-54 PDTTTEVETQ
+54 PDTTTEVEQQ
-64 PQTVTQTTSTN
+64 PQPVAQTTSANTNAN
-75 TTSNTITKKK
+75 TTTKKK

-105 DNSNTNSTTTR
+105 NNSNTNSTTTS

-129 NTYSYANYNSNNS
+129 NTYSYANYSSNN
-142 ANNNESNDT
+142 NTENDDI

-166 DNTDIAADGQTIA
+166 DNTNITDDGQAAA
-179 TKSNKTN
+179 TKSNKN
-186 KLTGKK
+186 SKLTGKK
-192 SGLQPRIDG
+192 SGLQSRG
-201 YSDPNGLYYQ
+201 YNDV
-211 YDSSAETLY
+211 T
-220 ISILGYPE
+220 
-228 DFYYAKRLFAFNYG
+228 YG
-242 YNHPADYAAYVKHLV
+242 YNTATDTLVFTFPTTSNTFTAVAAPAFNTGLSSHYFDSTKHIVINAPAGGIILV
-257 ISASHKGDI
+257 DNPFAGMANNLFSGFKNLIDI
-266 KLKPY
+266 K
-271 WNSDHSTQNNDLFS
+271 
-285 NMPNLEDI
+285 
-293 TGLEYLDTSE
+293 GLNTLDTSR
-303 LDNFASM
+303 LTQFDRM
-310 FAGDTKLKSVDLSSF
+310 FDGDTNLKSIDLSSF
-325 DISKLTDINSM
+325 NTSNAKSMYSMFRGCNSLTDIDLSS
-336 FKGCT
+336 F
-341 NLTEIKTGD
+341 KTG
-350 FDTNKVTDMGHLFDG
+350 NVTDMESMFDG
-365 CESLKTIDTNKL
+365 CKSLKTIDTNKID
-377 NTINAKNMAGMF
+377 TINATTMQRMFANCSSLTDLNLDPFGTTKVKNMAGMF
-389 ADCKGLTTLDIN
+389 
-401 NFGTTHVTN
+401 
-410 MNGMFD
+410 D
-416 GCTNLTDIKLDQINT
+416 GCTKLASIKLDKINT
-431 SNVTDMGNMFNNCSS
+431 ANVTDMGNMFNNCAA
-446 LKSIDVHNFNTSNVT
+446 LKAIDVHNFNTSNVES
-461 TMSNMFSGATSLID
+461 MNNMFSGNTSLTD
-475 LDLHTFDTKKVTNMY
+475 LDLSAFDTKKVTTMY
-490 QMFKGDTGL
+490 QMFNNDTSL
-499 TKLNLT
+499 INLNLKN
-505 GFNTNS
+505 FNTTN
-511 VRDFSEMFQ
+511 VNTYVEMFH
-520 NCSALPALDISYFIF
+520 NCKVLPKLDI
-535 AKSGSLVNAHPK
+535 GSFSFKQADRYDPNQGEHHTYSAPK
-547 VDEMLQ
+547 TDEMLQ
-553 GLNNLAIL
+553 GLDNLAVLI
-561 KLGDFQ
+561 LGDINLT
-567 FWDTSADLNTQG
+567 DTTADLNTEG

-588 IDKPAGKDAMTSHQV
+588 IDKPAGKEAMTSHQV
-603 MEKHTPAENITDSDK
+603 MEKHTPATTDTNNK
-618 NFSRTYVNPTKLNDK
+618 LKSRTYVNPTKLNDK

-642 VPVNFVISYVDADD
+642 VPVDFVISYLDADD
-656 QTKKLATDTKTQK
+656 QTRKLANDTKTQK

-681 TGDIIGKDEW
+681 TGDIIGKDKW

-707 NGYLADQAEINKD
+707 NGYLADQAEVNKD

-757 ITVDKN
+757 ITTDKN
-763 GKDLTSDTQFQLAN
+763 GKNLTSDTQFQLAN
-777 DPNDATKLAANQ
+777 DPNDATKLVANQ
-789 KVPEISGYT
+789 KVPEIAGYT

-822 IYHFIDQDEQD
+822 IYHFKDQDD
-833 KELTQ
+833 NNKELTQ

-864 QGYELVSDPLASPV
+864 QGYELVSDPLENPV
-878 TASDGQQDLK
+878 TASDGQQDLN
-888 YVFKHKTHTSDKTIT
+888 YIFKHKTHTSDKTIT

-908 HLVDQNNNKVG
+908 HLVDQDNNKVG

-940 TTNSKLDKPDATFAE
+940 TTNSKFDKTEATFDE

-977 PTDQDLEET
+977 PNDQDLEET

-1019 DTDVNYDPSDKI
+1019 DSTVDYDPSDKI

-1036 KGYVHD
+1036 KGYIHD

-1048 PSTIKVTDSE
+1048 PSTIKITDSE

-1073 TTGDGKNPIAG
+1073 TTDDGKNPIAG

-1146 AYKLPAIKGY
+1146 AYKLPTIKGY
-1156 QPSQDTCPAA
+1156 QPSQDTCPKA

-1210 NHMEQSIQ
+1210 NHMEQAIQ

-1309 TYNDLTD
+1309 TYDDLSD

-1330 VADKKQIPSQK
+1330 VADKKQIASQK

-1360 IAQDKNGK
+1360 IAQDKDGK

-1383 TAVKGNQAVPKI
+1383 TAVKGNQEVPKI

-1403 TVTPSDPSKDTIVT
+1403 TVTPTDPSKDTIVT
-1417 YKSDKDTHHSHSHF
+1417 YKSDKDTTHHGHSHF
-1431 VDDDTNNSNSSSS
+1431 VDDDPNNSNGS
-1444 NNGKDN
+1444 NGSNTNNNSGNNSNGTDKNNNN
-1450 SSNNSGKDQNKQS
+1450 SQSNNSQS
-1463 NNQNTNKQQNG
+1463 NSQLPGGPTNNGSDGSNG
-1474 NQLPDSPSANSN
+1474 NGTNN
-1486 GVNGAD
+1486 GI
-1492 NGNNTDNNDI
+1492 TDISD
-1502 TADPANSGNHFKP
+1502 NSGNHFKP
-1515 EKISSSKK
+1515 EAIGNSKK
-1523 HHAKNGKNGAQTGRY
+1523 HHGKNGVKGGRY
-1538 HTKGNLKHLAN
+1538 GSNSK
-1549 NGRYGS
+1549 NGRYGYDANGNRYGAGAYGS
-1555 RYGANGKSGYVA
+1555 NGYYGVGNGYGANGT
-1567 SGHRYGSY
+1567 GS
-1575 TANGTYGSSSAYNA
+1575 ANN
-1589 NGTTG
+1589 NQ
-1594 TYANSNH
+1594 N
-1601 TGANNVTTLGA
+1601 GANDPSNTALS
-1612 NSVNG
+1612 N
-1617 NNANAATTNRNAS
+1617 NNANATGSTNDANNARNNT
-1630 QTLPQTGSSRQDE
+1630 TLPQTGRDE
-1643 AALILTAFGLLC
+1643 KDNLAIIG
-1655 LAATADPRFKKGR
+1655 LAASLMGLTMAIGIR
-1668 RKNK
+1668 RKKEQ

>member
-17 YGLRKLTFGLV
+17 YGLRKLTIGMV

-40 PAALVAKADVIPDD
+40 PAALVAKADIIPDD
-54 PDTTTEVETQ
+54 PDTTTEVEQEPQ
-64 PQTVTQTTSTN
+64 PVAQTTSTN
-75 TTSNTITKKK
+75 TNANTTTKKK

-105 DNSNTNSTTTR
+105 NNSNTNSTTTR

-129 NTYSYANYNSNNS
+129 NTYSYANYSSNNS
-142 ANNNESNDT
+142 ANNAASNDT

-166 DNTDIAADGQTIA
+166 DSTDIAADGQTAA
-179 TKSNKTN
+179 TKSNKN
-186 KLTGKK
+186 SKLTGKK
-192 SGLQPRIDG
+192 SELQPKG
-201 YSDPNGLYYQ
+201 YNDVTYT
-211 YDSSAETLY
+211 YDSYTDTLQFHF
-220 ISILGYPE
+220 PTNRNE
-228 DFYYAKRLFAFNYG
+228 DTFTAVAAPAFNTGLTSDYFDSAKHIVI
-242 YNHPADYAAYVKHLV
+242 NAPAGGIILLDNPYAGMNNNLFSGFKNL
-257 ISASHKGDI
+257 IDI
-266 KLKPY
+266 K
-271 WNSDHSTQNNDLFS
+271 
-285 NMPNLEDI
+285 
-293 TGLEYLDTSE
+293 GLNTLDTSR
-303 LDNFASM
+303 LTQFDRM
-310 FAGDTKLKSVDLSSF
+310 FDGDTNLKSLDLSSF
-325 DISKLTDINSM
+325 NTSNAKSMYAMFRGCNSLTDIDLSS
-336 FKGCT
+336 F
-341 NLTEIKTGD
+341 KTG
-350 FDTNKVTDMGHLFDG
+350 NVTDMESMFDG
-365 CESLKTIDTNKL
+365 CKSLKTIDTNKID
-377 NTINAKNMAGMF
+377 TINVTTMQRMFADCSSLTDLNLDPFGTTKVKNMAGMF
-389 ADCKGLTTLDIN
+389 
-401 NFGTTHVTN
+401 
-410 MNGMFD
+410 D
-416 GCTNLTDIKLDQINT
+416 GCTKLANIKLDKINT
-431 SNVTDMGNMFNNCSS
+431 ANVTDMGNMFNNCAA
-446 LKSIDVHNFNTSNVT
+446 LKAIDVHNFNTSNVES
-461 TMSNMFSGATSLID
+461 MNNMFSGNTSLTD
-475 LDLHTFDTKKVTNMY
+475 LDLSAFDTKKVTTMY
-490 QMFKGDTGL
+490 QMFNNDTSL
-499 TKLNLT
+499 INLNLKNFDT
-505 GFNTNS
+505 TNVNTY
-511 VRDFSEMFQ
+511 VEMFH
-520 NCSALPALDISYFIF
+520 NCKVLPKLDI
-535 AKSGSLVNAHPK
+535 GSFSFKQADRYDPNQGEHHTYSAPK
-547 VDEMLQ
+547 TDEMLQ
-553 GLNNLAIL
+553 GLDNLAVLI
-561 KLGDFQ
+561 LGDINLT
-567 FWDTSADLNTQG
+567 DTTADLNTEG

-603 MEKHTPAENITDSDK
+603 MEKHTPATDTNNK
-618 NFSRTYVNPTKLNDK
+618 LKSRTYVNPTKLNDK

-642 VPVNFVISYVDADD
+642 VPVDFVISYVDADD
-656 QTKKLATDTKTQK
+656 QSQKLANDTKTQK

-707 NGYLADQAEINKD
+707 NGYLADQSEVNKD

-748 IPVDKNNKV
+748 VPVDKNNKV

-763 GKDLTSDTQFQLAN
+763 GKNLAGDKQFQLAN
-777 DPNDATKLAANQ
+777 DPNDATKLVANQ
-789 KVPEISGYT
+789 KVPEIAGYT

-822 IYHFIDQDEQD
+822 IYHFKDQDD
-833 KELTQ
+833 NNKELTQ

-864 QGYELVSDPLASPV
+864 QGYELVSDPLENPV
-878 TASDGQQDLK
+878 TASDGQQDLN
-888 YVFKHKTHTSDKTIT
+888 YIFKHKTHTSDKTIT

-908 HLVDQNNNKVG
+908 HLVDQDNNKIG

-940 TTNSKLDKPDATFAE
+940 TTNSKFDKTEATFDE

-977 PTDQDLEET
+977 PNDQDLEET
-986 ITYAPTKRTVII
+986 IIYAPTKRTVII

-1019 DTDVNYDPSDKI
+1019 DSTVDYDPSDKI

-1048 PSTIKVTDSE
+1048 PSTIKITDSE

-1073 TTGDGKNPIAG
+1073 TTDDGKNPIAG

-1146 AYKLPAIKGY
+1146 AYKLPTIKGY

-1199 NSDITDAITSD
+1199 NSDITNAITSD
-1210 NHMEQSIQ
+1210 NHMEQTIQ

-1283 KKMAADQVQTFSFK
+1283 KKMATDQVQTFTFK

-1309 TYNDLTD
+1309 TYDDLSD

-1330 VADKKQIPSQK
+1330 VADKKQIASQK
-1341 VDTNQDIEQKIVY
+1341 VNANQDIEQKIVY

-1360 IAQDKNGK
+1360 IAQDKDGK

-1403 TVTPSDPSKDTIVT
+1403 TVTPTDPSKDTIVT
-1417 YKSDKDTHHSHSHF
+1417 YKSNKDTVHHGHSHF
-1431 VDDDTNNSNSSSS
+1431 VDDDPNNSNGS
-1444 NNGKDN
+1444 N
-1450 SSNNSGKDQNKQS
+1450 SSNTNNNSGNNSNGTDKNNNNSQSNNSQS
-1463 NNQNTNKQQNG
+1463 NNQLPGGSTNNGSDGSNG
-1474 NQLPDSPSANSN
+1474 NGTNN
-1486 GVNGAD
+1486 GI
-1492 NGNNTDNNDI
+1492 TDISD
-1502 TADPANSGNHFKP
+1502 NSGNHFKP
-1515 EKISSSKK
+1515 EAIGNSKK
-1523 HHAKNGKNGAQTGRY
+1523 HHGKNGVKGGRY
-1538 HTKGNLKHLAN
+1538 GSNSK
-1549 NGRYGS
+1549 NGRYGYDANGNRYS
-1555 RYGANGKSGYVA
+1555 AGAYGSNGYYGVGNGYGANGT
-1567 SGHRYGSY
+1567 GS
-1575 TANGTYGSSSAYNA
+1575 
-1589 NGTTG
+1589 
-1594 TYANSNH
+1594 ANSNQN
-1601 TGANNVTTLGA
+1601 GANDPSNTALG
-1612 NSVNG
+1612 G
-1617 NNANAATTNRNAS
+1617 NNANAAGSTNGSNNARNNA
-1630 QTLPQTGSSRQDE
+1630 TLPQTGRDE
-1643 AALILTAFGLLC
+1643 KDNLAIIG
-1655 LAATADPRFKKGR
+1655 LAASLMGLTMAIGIR
-1668 RKNK
+1668 RKKEQ

>member
-17 YGLRKLTFGLV
+17 YGLRKLTIGMV

-40 PAALVAKADVIPDD
+40 PSALVAKADVIPDD
-54 PDTTTEVETQ
+54 PDTATEVEQEPQ
-64 PQTVTQTTSTN
+64 PVAQTTNSNTNSN
-75 TTSNTITKKK
+75 TTAKKK
-85 VRRYQSTTSQNLTRS
+85 VRHYQSTTSQNLTRS

-105 DNSNTNSTTTR
+105 NNSNTNSTTTR

-129 NTYSYANYNSNNS
+129 STYSYANYSSNNS
-142 ANNNESNDT
+142 ANNTENN
-151 NSDLTNTN
+151 TNTN
-159 YSNSQVN
+159 LTDTNYNNDQVN
-166 DNTDIAADGQTIA
+166 ENTNIADDGQTTA
-179 TKSNKTN
+179 TKSNKSA
-186 KLTGKK
+186 KLTGKNN
-192 SGLQPRIDG
+192 GLQPKQVDKYALG
-201 YSDPNGLYYQ
+201 NGCY
-211 YDSSAETLY
+211 
-220 ISILGYPE
+220 
-228 DFYYAKRLFAFNYG
+228 FYYDTVSNTAIFHLESQDINWPLYATRLFGYG
-242 YNHPADYAAYVKHLV
+242 STNLV
-257 ISASHKGDI
+257 IKHIQIYGTKKGQYRLDQ
-266 KLKPY
+266 Y
-271 WNSDHSTQNNDLFS
+271 YNSSVGYVPNDLFAGLS
-285 NMPNLEDI
+285 DLEDI
-293 TGLEYLDTSE
+293 SGLEYLDTSR
-303 LDNFASM
+303 LTNFESM
-310 FAGDTKLKSVDLSSF
+310 FSGDLKLKSVDISSF
-325 DISKLTDINSM
+325 DTKNINSIASMFQGCRNLTDIKFCNTSNVINM
-336 FKGCT
+336 EGAFENCQSLKS
-341 NLTEIKTGD
+341 
-350 FDTNKVTDMGHLFDG
+350 FDTNQLD
-365 CESLKTIDTNKL
+365 
-377 NTINAKNMAGMF
+377 TINVENMSHMF
-389 ADCKGLTTLDIN
+389 AGCSSLTDLDLN
-401 NFGTTHVTN
+401 GWATAHVTK
-410 MNGMFD
+410 MDHMFD
-416 GCTNLTDIKLDQINT
+416 GCTNLANIKLDQINT
-431 SNVTDMGNMFNNCSS
+431 SSVTDMSGMFNNCAA
-446 LKSIDVHNFNTSNVT
+446 LKSLDLHNFKTGLVT
-461 TMSNMFSGATSLID
+461 NMSNMFSGATSLTD
-475 LDLHTFDTKKVTNMY
+475 LDLHTFNTSKVTTMY
-490 QMFKGDTGL
+490 QMFKGDTSL

-505 GFNTNS
+505 NFDTQKVAN
-511 VRDFSEMFQ
+511 FSEMFR
-520 NCSALPALDISYFIF
+520 NCSALPALDLSYFNF
-535 AKSGSLVNAHPK
+535 HDQSNNKKPE

-553 GLNNLAIL
+553 NLNNLAVL
-561 KLGDFQ
+561 TLGNFS
-567 FWDTSADLNTQG
+567 FWDTTPDLNTQG

-603 MEKHTPAENITDSDK
+603 MEKHSPDK
-618 NFSRTYVNPTKLNDK
+618 TNTANNESRTYVNPTKLNDK

-642 VPVNFVISYVDADD
+642 VPVDFVISYLDADD
-656 QTKKLATDTKTQK
+656 QTRKLATDTATQK

-707 NGYLADQAEINKD
+707 NGYLADQAEVNKD

-798 PKVTTISPT
+798 PKVATISPT

-864 QGYELVSDPLASPV
+864 QGYELVSDPLEKPV

-932 TIDDVTKK
+932 TIDDVTNK
-940 TTNSKLDKPDATFAE
+940 TTNSKLDKTEATFDE

-1036 KGYVHD
+1036 KGYIHD

-1073 TTGDGKNPIAG
+1073 TTDDGKNPITG

-1101 LSSKTNKE
+1101 LSSKTSKE

-1146 AYKLPAIKGY
+1146 AYKLPTIKGY
-1156 QPSQDTCPAA
+1156 QPSQDTCPKV

-1192 FVDQDNG
+1192 FVDQDTG
-1199 NSDITDAITSD
+1199 NSDIADAITSD
-1210 NHMEQSIQ
+1210 NHMEQAIQ

-1241 FKDAPDAV
+1241 FKDAPAAV

-1283 KKMAADQVQTFSFK
+1283 KKMADDQVQTFSFK
-1297 QTGKKDMVTGKV
+1297 QTGKKNMVTGKV
-1309 TYNDLTD
+1309 TYDDLTD

-1330 VADKKQIPSQK
+1330 VADKKQIASQK
-1341 VDTNQDIEQKIVY
+1341 VDTNKDVEQQITY

-1368 ILNDQT
+1368 ILSEQVA
-1374 SYIQDESDP
+1374 YEQDESDP
-1383 TAVKGNQAVPKI
+1383 TAVKGNQKVPKI

-1417 YKSDKDTHHSHSHF
+1417 YKSDKDTVHHGHSHF
-1431 VDDDTNNSNSSSS
+1431 VDDDTNNSNGS
-1444 NNGKDN
+1444 NTNN
-1450 SSNNSGKDQNKQS
+1450 NNSGNNNNGTDKNNNNSQANNSQS
-1463 NNQNTNKQQNG
+1463 NSQLPGSPTNNGSDGSNG
-1474 NQLPDSPSANSN
+1474 NGTNN
-1486 GVNGAD
+1486 GI
-1492 NGNNTDNNDI
+1492 TDISD
-1502 TADPANSGNHFKP
+1502 NSGNHFKP
-1515 EKISSSKK
+1515 EAIGNSKN
-1523 HHAKNGKNGAQTGRY
+1523 HHGKNGV
-1538 HTKGNLKHLAN
+1538 KG
-1549 NGRYGS
+1549 GRYGS
-1555 RYGANGKSGYVA
+1555 NSKNNRYGYDANGNRYGAGVYGSNGYYGVGNGYGANGT
-1567 SGHRYGSY
+1567 GS
-1575 TANGTYGSSSAYNA
+1575 
-1589 NGTTG
+1589 
-1594 TYANSNH
+1594 ANSNQN
-1601 TGANNVTTLGA
+1601 GANDPSNTALG
-1612 NSVNG
+1612 G
-1617 NNANAATTNRNAS
+1617 NDANATGSTNGSNNT
-1630 QTLPQTGSSRQDE
+1630 TLPQTGRDE
-1643 AALILTAFGLLC
+1643 KDNLAIIG
-1655 LAATADPRFKKGR
+1655 LAASLMGLTMAIGIR
-1668 RKNK
+1668 RKKEQ

>member
-17 YGLRKLTFGLV
+17 YGLRKLTIGVV

-40 PAALVAKADVIPDD
+40 PSALIAKADVIPDD
-54 PDTTTEVETQ
+54 PDTATEVEQEPQ
-64 PQTVTQTTSTN
+64 PVMQTTS
-75 TTSNTITKKK
+75 SNTNSNITTKKK

-105 DNSNTNSTTTR
+105 NNSNTNSTTTR

-142 ANNNESNDT
+142 ANNAVSNDT

-159 YSNSQVN
+159 YSDDQVN
-166 DNTDIAADGQTIA
+166 SNTNIADDGQTA
-179 TKSNKTN
+179 TIKSNKSS

-192 SGLQPRIDG
+192 SGLQPRG
-201 YSDPNGLYYQ
+201 YLGNGWYRDYNGLDYR
-211 YDSSAETLY
+211 YDSSTHTLY
-220 ISILGYPE
+220 INGYDDIPAV
-228 DFYYAKRLFAFNYG
+228 YAKSLFW
-242 YNHPADYAAYVKHLV
+242 PDAANQEVD
-257 ISASHKGDI
+257 HKSIIQHIAITSSGKI
-266 KLKPY
+266 KLQPY
-271 WNSDHSTQNNDLFS
+271 WNPDHSTQDNDLFS

-293 TGLEYLDTSE
+293 TGLKYLDTSE

-325 DISKLTDINSM
+325 NISKLTDINSM

-341 NLTEIKTGD
+341 SLTEIETGT
-350 FDTNKVTDMGHLFDG
+350 FDTNNVKDMGHLFDG
-365 CESLKTIDTNKL
+365 CESLKKIDTTKL
-377 NTINAKNMAGMF
+377 NTINAQNMSGMF
-389 ADCKGLTTLDIN
+389 ADCKGLTTLNIN

-431 SNVTDMGNMFNNCSS
+431 SNVTDMSNMFNNCSS

-505 GFNTNS
+505 GFNTSS

-588 IDKPAGKDAMTSHQV
+588 IDKPAGKDPMTSHQV
-603 MEKHTPAENITDSDK
+603 MEKHAPAENITDSDK

-642 VPVNFVISYVDADD
+642 VPVDFVISYVDADD
-656 QTKKLATDTKTQK
+656 QNRKLATDTTTQK

-707 NGYLADQAEINKD
+707 NGYLADQAEVNKD

-757 ITVDKN
+757 ITADKN
-763 GKDLTSDTQFQLAN
+763 GKDLTSDKQFQLAN

-789 KVPEISGYT
+789 KVPDISGYT

-822 IYHFIDQDEQD
+822 IYHFKDQDDND

-864 QGYELVSDPLASPV
+864 QGYELVSDPLENPV
-878 TASDGQQDLK
+878 TASDGQQDLN
-888 YVFKHKTHTSDKTIT
+888 YIFKHKTHTSDKTIT

-908 HLVDQNNNKVG
+908 HLVDQDNNKVG

-940 TTNSKLDKPDATFAE
+940 TTNSKFDKTEATFDE

-977 PTDQDLEET
+977 PNDQDLEET

-1019 DTDVNYDPSDKI
+1019 DSTVDYDPSDKI

-1036 KGYVHD
+1036 KGYIHD

-1048 PSTIKVTDSE
+1048 PSTIKITDSE

-1073 TTGDGKNPIAG
+1073 TTDDGKNPIAG

-1146 AYKLPAIKGY
+1146 AYKLPTIKGY
-1156 QPSQDTCPAA
+1156 QPSQDTCPKA

-1210 NHMEQSIQ
+1210 NHMEQAIQ
-1218 KPASADQVVK
+1218 KPTSADQVVK

-1241 FKDAPDAV
+1241 FKDAPNAV

-1283 KKMAADQVQTFSFK
+1283 KKMADDQVQTFSFK

-1309 TYNDLTD
+1309 TYDDLTD

-1322 TAPFIKGY
+1322 AAPFIKGY
-1330 VADKKQIPSQK
+1330 VADKKQIASQK

-1360 IAQDKNGK
+1360 IAQDKDGK

-1383 TAVKGNQAVPKI
+1383 TAVKGNQEVPKI

-1403 TVTPSDPSKDTIVT
+1403 TVTPTDPSKDTIVT
-1417 YKSDKDTHHSHSHF
+1417 YKSDKDTTHHGHSHF
-1431 VDDDTNNSNSSSS
+1431 VDDDPNNSNGS
-1444 NNGKDN
+1444 NGSNTNNNSGNNSNGTDKNNNN
-1450 SSNNSGKDQNKQS
+1450 SQSNNSQS
-1463 NNQNTNKQQNG
+1463 NSQLPGGPTNNGSDGSNG
-1474 NQLPDSPSANSN
+1474 NGTNN
-1486 GVNGAD
+1486 GI
-1492 NGNNTDNNDI
+1492 TDISD
-1502 TADPANSGNHFKP
+1502 NSGNHFKP
-1515 EKISSSKK
+1515 EAIGNSKK
-1523 HHAKNGKNGAQTGRY
+1523 HHGKNGVKGGRY
-1538 HTKGNLKHLAN
+1538 GSNSK
-1549 NGRYGS
+1549 NGRYGYDANGNRYGAGAYGS
-1555 RYGANGKSGYVA
+1555 NGYYGVGNGYGANGT
-1567 SGHRYGSY
+1567 GS
-1575 TANGTYGSSSAYNA
+1575 ANN
-1589 NGTTG
+1589 NQ
-1594 TYANSNH
+1594 N
-1601 TGANNVTTLGA
+1601 GANDPSNTALS
-1612 NSVNG
+1612 N
-1617 NNANAATTNRNAS
+1617 NNANATGSTNDANNARNNT
-1630 QTLPQTGSSRQDE
+1630 TLPQTGRDE
-1643 AALILTAFGLLC
+1643 KDNLAIIG
-1655 LAATADPRFKKGR
+1655 LAASLMGLTMAIGIR
-1668 RKNK
+1668 RKKEQ

>member
-17 YGLRKLTFGLV
+17 YGLRKLTIGMV

-40 PAALVAKADVIPDD
+40 PSALVAKADAIPDD
-54 PDTTTEVETQ
+54 PDTATEVEQEPQ
-64 PQTVTQTTSTN
+64 PVAQTTSANTNSN
-75 TTSNTITKKK
+75 TTTKKK
-85 VRRYQSTTSQNLTRS
+85 VRHYQSTTSQNLTRS
-100 TSTEA
+100 TSPEA
-105 DNSNTNSTTTR
+105 NNSNTNSTTTR

-129 NTYSYANYNSNNS
+129 NTYSYANYSSNNS
-142 ANNNESNDT
+142 ANNSANNTANNDT

-166 DNTDIAADGQTIA
+166 DNTNITADGQAAA
-179 TKSNKTN
+179 TKSNKSS
-186 KLTGKK
+186 KLTGKN
-192 SGLQPRIDG
+192 SGLQPKQVDKHTLG
-201 YSDPNGLYYQ
+201 NGCY
-211 YDSSAETLY
+211 
-220 ISILGYPE
+220 
-228 DFYYAKRLFAFNYG
+228 FYYDTVSNTAIFHLESQDMNWPLYATRLFGYG
-242 YNHPADYAAYVKHLV
+242 STNLV
-257 ISASHKGDI
+257 IKHIQIYGTKKGQYRLDQ
-266 KLKPY
+266 Y
-271 WNSDHSTQNNDLFS
+271 YNSSVGPVPNDLFAGLS
-285 NMPNLEDI
+285 DLEDI
-293 TGLEYLDTSE
+293 SGLEYLDTSA
-303 LDNFASM
+303 LTNFDSM
-310 FAGDTKLKSVDLSSF
+310 FSGDLKLKSVDISSF
-325 DISKLTDINSM
+325 DTKNLNSIASMFQGCKNLTDIKFCNTSNVINM
-336 FKGCT
+336 EGVFENCQSLKS
-341 NLTEIKTGD
+341 
-350 FDTNKVTDMGHLFDG
+350 FDTNQLD
-365 CESLKTIDTNKL
+365 
-377 NTINAKNMAGMF
+377 TINVENMSHMF
-389 ADCKGLTTLDIN
+389 AGCSSLTDLDL
-401 NFGTTHVTN
+401 
-410 MNGMFD
+410 NGWATAHATKMDHMFD
-416 GCTNLTDIKLDQINT
+416 GCTNLANIKLDQINT
-431 SNVTDMGNMFNNCSS
+431 SNVTDMSGMFNNCAA
-446 LKSIDVHNFNTSNVT
+446 LKSLDLHNFKTGLVT
-461 TMSNMFSGATSLID
+461 NMSNMFSGATSLTS
-475 LDLHTFDTKKVTNMY
+475 LDLHTFNTSKVTTMY
-490 QMFKGDTGL
+490 QMFKGDTSL

-505 GFNTNS
+505 NFDTQKVAN
-511 VRDFSEMFQ
+511 FSEMFR
-520 NCSALPALDISYFIF
+520 NCSALPALDLSYFSF
-535 AKSGSLVNAHPK
+535 NDYSNNKKPE

-553 GLNNLAIL
+553 NLNNLAVL
-561 KLGDFQ
+561 TLGNFS
-567 FWDTSADLNTQG
+567 FWDTTPDLNTQG

-603 MEKHTPAENITDSDK
+603 MEKHSPDK
-618 NFSRTYVNPTKLNDK
+618 TNTANNESRTYVNPTKLNDK

-642 VPVNFVISYVDADD
+642 VPADFVISYLDADD
-656 QTKKLATDTKTQK
+656 QTRKLATDTKTQK

-707 NGYLADQAEINKD
+707 NGYLADQAEVNKD

-763 GKDLTSDTQFQLAN
+763 GKDLTSDKQFQLAN

-789 KVPEISGYT
+789 KVPDISGYT

-854 VAETIAQYEK
+854 VAGTIAQYEK

-967 TAKIASAKIK
+967 TAKITSAKIK

-1156 QPSQDTCPAA
+1156 QPSQDTCPKA

-1192 FVDQDNG
+1192 FVDQDTG
-1199 NSDITDAITSD
+1199 NSDIANAITSD
-1210 NHMEQSIQ
+1210 NHMEQAIQ

-1283 KKMAADQVQTFSFK
+1283 KKMADDQVQTFSFK

-1309 TYNDLTD
+1309 TYDNLTD

-1330 VADKKQIPSQK
+1330 VADKKQIASQK
-1341 VDTNQDIEQKIVY
+1341 VDTNQDVEQQIVY

-1360 IAQDKNGK
+1360 IAQDKDGK
-1368 ILNDQT
+1368 ILSEQVA
-1374 SYIQDESDP
+1374 YEQDGSDP

-1403 TVTPSDPSKDTIVT
+1403 TVTPTDPSKDTIVT
-1417 YKSDKDTHHSHSHF
+1417 YKSNKDTVHHGHSHF
-1431 VDDDTNNSNSSSS
+1431 VDDDTNNSNGS
-1444 NNGKDN
+1444 N
-1450 SSNNSGKDQNKQS
+1450 SSNGSNTNNNNSGNNSNGTDKNNNNSQS
-1463 NNQNTNKQQNG
+1463 
-1474 NQLPDSPSANSN
+1474 PDSPN
-1486 GVNGAD
+1486 GSGA
-1492 NGNNTDNNDI
+1492 NGNNSNDLDDNNI
-1502 TADPANSGNHFKP
+1502 TDLSDDPISGNHFKP
-1515 EKISSSKK
+1515 EAIGYGKK
-1523 HHAKNGKNGAQTGRY
+1523 HHGKKGVKNGSYGKG
-1538 HTKGNLKHLAN
+1538 TK
-1549 NGRYGS
+1549 GS
-1555 RYGANGKSGYVA
+1555 RYGYDANGN
-1567 SGHRYGSY
+1567 RYGAGAYGSD
-1575 TANGTYGSSSAYNA
+1575 TYGANSTNGANNA
-1589 NGTTG
+1589 NGAYGAGSAYGVTNG
-1594 TYANSNH
+1594 TNDPSNLANNSHSLNGANSN
-1601 TGANNVTTLGA
+1601 N
-1612 NSVNG
+1612 VNG
-1617 NNANAATTNRNAS
+1617 AS
-1630 QTLPQTGSSRQDE
+1630 QGSLPQTGRDE
-1643 AALILTAFGLLC
+1643 KDNLAIIG
-1655 LAATADPRFKKGR
+1655 LAASLMGLTMAIGIR
-1668 RKNK
+1668 RKKEQ

>member
-17 YGLRKLTFGLV
+17 YGLRKLTIGVV

-40 PAALVAKADVIPDD
+40 PSALVAKADVIPDD
-54 PDTTTEVETQ
+54 PDTATEVDQEPQ
-64 PQTVTQTTSTN
+64 PVTQTTNANTNSN
-75 TTSNTITKKK
+75 TTTKKK
-85 VRRYQSTTSQNLTRS
+85 VRHYQSTTSQNLTRS
-100 TSTEA
+100 TSTETN
-105 DNSNTNSTTTR
+105 NSNTNSTTTR

-129 NTYSYANYNSNNS
+129 NTYSYTNYNSNNN
-142 ANNNESNDT
+142 ANNTVSNDT

-159 YSNSQVN
+159 YSDDQVN
-166 DNTDIAADGQTIA
+166 SNTNIADDSQAAT
-179 TKSNKTN
+179 TKSIKTT
-186 KLTGKK
+186 KLTGKN
-192 SGLQPRIDG
+192 SGLQPR
-201 YSDPNGLYYQ
+201 YTSNSDSNGLWYEVAG
-211 YDSSAETLY
+211 DTLK
-220 ISILGYPE
+220 IERIN
-228 DFYYAKRLFAFNYG
+228 DNYG
-242 YNHPADYAAYVKHLV
+242 GPFYATHLFHPEGTYVPTSIKH
-257 ISASHKGDI
+257 IIIEGSAKGI
-266 KLKPY
+266 IQLIPY
-271 WNSDHSTQNNDLFS
+271 WNPDHSTQDNNLFA
-285 NMPNLEDI
+285 NLPDLEDI

-303 LDNFASM
+303 LDNFANM

-325 DISKLTDINSM
+325 DISKIKDINSM

-341 NLTEIKTGD
+341 NLTEIKTGN
-350 FDTNKVTDMGHLFDG
+350 FDTNNITDMGHLFDG

-461 TMSNMFSGATSLID
+461 TMSNMFSGATSLTD

-603 MEKHTPAENITDSDK
+603 MEKHAPAENITDSDK
-618 NFSRTYVNPTKLNDK
+618 NFSRTYVNPTELNDK

-642 VPVNFVISYVDADD
+642 VPVDFVISYVEADD
-656 QTKKLATDTKTQK
+656 QTKKLANDTKTQK

-707 NGYLADQAEINKD
+707 NGYLADQAEVNKD

-763 GKDLTSDTQFQLAN
+763 GKDLASDKQFQLAN

-789 KVPEISGYT
+789 KVPDISGYT
-798 PKVTTISPT
+798 PKESTISPT
-807 NANDYQVTYLENNNT
+807 NANDYPVTYLENNNT
-822 IYHFIDQDEQD
+822 IYHFKDQDEN

-878 TASDGQQDLK
+878 TASDGQQDLN
-888 YVFKHKTHTSDKTIT
+888 YIFKHKTHTSDKTIT

-919 DDITQTVNFTQTD
+919 NDITQTVNFTQTD
-932 TIDDVTKK
+932 TIDEVTKK
-940 TTNSKLDKPDATFAE
+940 TTNSKLDKTEATFDE

-1019 DTDVNYDPSDKI
+1019 DSTVDYDPSDKI

-1048 PSTIKVTDSE
+1048 PSTIKITDSE

-1068 HKQVD
+1068 HQQVD
-1073 TTGDGKNPIAG
+1073 TTDDGKNPIAG

-1101 LSSKTNKE
+1101 LSSKTSKE

-1146 AYKLPAIKGY
+1146 AYKLPTIKGY
-1156 QPSQDTCPAA
+1156 QPSQDTCPKA
-1166 TIAPDQADPHFDIY
+1166 TIAPDQADPHFDIF

-1192 FVDQDNG
+1192 FVDQDTG
-1199 NSDITDAITSD
+1199 NSDIADAITSD
-1210 NHMEQSIQ
+1210 NHMEQAIQ

-1265 VTDTI
+1265 VTDII

-1283 KKMAADQVQTFSFK
+1283 KKMADDQVQTFSFK

-1309 TYNDLTD
+1309 TYDDLTD

-1330 VADKKQIPSQK
+1330 VADKKQIASQK
-1341 VDTNQDIEQKIVY
+1341 VDTNKNVEQQITY

-1360 IAQDKNGK
+1360 IAQDKDGK
-1368 ILNDQT
+1368 ILSEQVA
-1374 SYIQDESDP
+1374 YEQDESDP

-1403 TVTPSDPSKDTIVT
+1403 TVTPTDPSKDTIVT
-1417 YKSDKDTHHSHSHF
+1417 YKSDKDTVHHGHSHF
-1431 VDDDTNNSNSSSS
+1431 VDDDPNNSNGS
-1444 NNGKDN
+1444 N
-1450 SSNNSGKDQNKQS
+1450 SSNTNNNSGNNSNGTDKNNNNSQSNNSQS
-1463 NNQNTNKQQNG
+1463 NNQLPGGPTNNGSDGANG
-1474 NQLPDSPSANSN
+1474 NGANN
-1486 GVNGAD
+1486 GITDISD
-1492 NGNNTDNNDI
+1492 NT
-1502 TADPANSGNHFKP
+1502 TNSGNHFKP
-1515 EKISSSKK
+1515 EAIGNSKK
-1523 HHAKNGKNGAQTGRY
+1523 HHGKNGV
-1538 HTKGNLKHLAN
+1538 KG
-1549 NGRYGS
+1549 GRYGS
-1555 RYGANGKSGYVA
+1555 NSKNNRYGYDANGNRYGAGVYGSNGYYGVGNGYGANGT
-1567 SGHRYGSY
+1567 GS
-1575 TANGTYGSSSAYNA
+1575 
-1589 NGTTG
+1589 
-1594 TYANSNH
+1594 ANSNQN
-1601 TGANNVTTLGA
+1601 GANDPSNTALG
-1612 NSVNG
+1612 G
-1617 NNANAATTNRNAS
+1617 NDANATGSTNGSNNT
-1630 QTLPQTGSSRQDE
+1630 TLPQTGRDE
-1643 AALILTAFGLLC
+1643 KDNLAIIG
-1655 LAATADPRFKKGR
+1655 LAASLMGLTMAIGIR
-1668 RKNK
+1668 RKKEQ

>member
-17 YGLRKLTFGLV
+17 YGLRKLTIGMV

-54 PDTTTEVETQ
+54 PDTTTEVEQQ
-64 PQTVTQTTSTN
+64 PQPVAQTTSANTNAN
-75 TTSNTITKKK
+75 TTTKKK

-100 TSTEA
+100 TSAEA
-105 DNSNTNSTTTR
+105 NNSNTNSTTTR

-129 NTYSYANYNSNNS
+129 NTYSYANYSSNNS
-142 ANNNESNDT
+142 ANNNKSNDT
-151 NSDLTNTN
+151 NSDLTNSN
-159 YSNSQVN
+159 YSNSQIN
-166 DNTDIAADGQTIA
+166 DNTNIAADGQTTA
-179 TKSNKTN
+179 NNSTKSS

-192 SGLQPRIDG
+192 SGLQPRDVMLSDG
-201 YSDPNGLYYQ
+201 TYWDNNGLYYKYNSSTSTLRIS
-211 YDSSAETLY
+211 YDGAN
-220 ISILGYPE
+220 G
-228 DFYYAKRLFAFNYG
+228 DFFAKRLFVPST
-242 YNHPADYAAYVKHLV
+242 YNDIVKYYATTAKHL
-257 ISASHKGDI
+257 ILSSTSNKQI

-271 WNSDHSTQNNDLFS
+271 WNSDHLTRDNDLFS

-310 FAGDTKLKSVDLSSF
+310 FAGDTNLKSVDLSSF

-336 FKGCT
+336 FEGC
-341 NLTEIKTGD
+341 NSLTEIKTGT
-350 FDTNKVTDMGHLFDG
+350 FDTNNVKDMSHLFDG
-365 CESLKTIDTNKL
+365 CKSLKAIDTSKL
-377 NTINAKNMAGMF
+377 HTINVENMTRMF
-389 ADCKGLTTLDIN
+389 ADCSSLTNLNLDP
-401 NFGTTHVTN
+401 FGTTKVKN
-410 MNGMFD
+410 MSGMFD
-416 GCTNLTDIKLDQINT
+416 GCTKLASINLNKINT
-431 SNVTDMGNMFNNCSS
+431 ANVTDMGNMFNNCTA
-446 LKSIDVHNFNTSNVT
+446 LTAIDVHNFNTSNVES
-461 TMSNMFSGATSLID
+461 MNNMFSGDTSLTD
-475 LDLHTFDTKKVTNMY
+475 LDLSAFDTKKVTTMY
-490 QMFKGDTGL
+490 QMFNNDTSL
-499 TKLNLT
+499 INLNLKNFDT
-505 GFNTNS
+505 TNVNTY
-511 VRDFSEMFQ
+511 VEMFH
-520 NCSALPALDISYFIF
+520 NCKVLPKLDI
-535 AKSGSLVNAHPK
+535 GSFSFKQADRYDPNQGEHHTYNAPK
-547 VDEMLQ
+547 TDEMLQ
-553 GLNNLAIL
+553 GLDNLAVLI
-561 KLGDFQ
+561 LGDINLT
-567 FWDTSADLNTQG
+567 DTTADLDTAG
-579 NWFEVGTGT
+579 TWFEVGTGT

-603 MEKHTPAENITDSDK
+603 MEKHTPATDTNNK
-618 NFSRTYVNPTKLNDK
+618 LKSRTYVNPTKLNDK

-642 VPVNFVISYVDADD
+642 VPVDFVISYVDADD
-656 QTKKLATDTKTQK
+656 QTRKLSADTKTQK

-707 NGYLADQAEINKD
+707 NGYLADQAEVNKD

-757 ITVDKN
+757 ITADKN
-763 GKDLTSDTQFQLAN
+763 GKDLTSDKQFQLAN

-789 KVPEISGYT
+789 KVPDISGYT

-807 NANDYQVTYLENNNT
+807 NTDDYQVTYLENNNT
-822 IYHFIDQDEQD
+822 IYHFKDQDEN

-878 TASDGQQDLK
+878 TASDGQQDLD
-888 YVFKHKTHTSDKTIT
+888 YIFKHKTHTSNKTIT

-919 DDITQTVNFTQTD
+919 ADITQTVNFTQTD
-932 TIDDVTKK
+932 TIDEVTKK
-940 TTNSKLDKPDATFAE
+940 TTNSKLDKTEATFDE

-1019 DTDVNYDPSDKI
+1019 DSTVDYDPSDKI

-1048 PSTIKVTDSE
+1048 PSTIKITDSE

-1068 HKQVD
+1068 HQQVD
-1073 TTGDGKNPIAG
+1073 TTDDGKNPIAG

-1101 LSSKTNKE
+1101 LSSKTGKE
-1109 LLPAVTQTVTFT
+1109 LQPAVTQSVTFT

-1156 QPSQDTCPAA
+1156 QPSQDTCPKA

-1192 FVDQDNG
+1192 FVDQDTG
-1199 NSDITDAITSD
+1199 NSDIADAITSD
-1210 NHMEQSIQ
+1210 NHMEQAIQ

-1241 FKDAPDAV
+1241 FKDAPAAV

-1309 TYNDLTD
+1309 TYDALTD

-1330 VADKKQIPSQK
+1330 VADKKQIASQK
-1341 VDTNQDIEQKIVY
+1341 VDTNKDVEQQITY

-1368 ILNDQT
+1368 ILSEQVA
-1374 SYIQDESDP
+1374 YEQDESDP
-1383 TAVKGNQAVPKI
+1383 TAVKGNQKVPKI

-1417 YKSDKDTHHSHSHF
+1417 YKSDKDTVHHGHSHF
-1431 VDDDTNNSNSSSS
+1431 VDDDTNNSNGS
-1444 NNGKDN
+1444 NTNN
-1450 SSNNSGKDQNKQS
+1450 NNSGN
-1463 NNQNTNKQQNG
+1463 
-1474 NQLPDSPSANSN
+1474 NSN
-1486 GVNGAD
+1486 GTDKNNNNSQANNSQSNSQSSDGSTNNGSD
-1492 NGNNTDNNDI
+1492 GSNSNGTNNGITDISDD
-1502 TADPANSGNHFKP
+1502 TTNSGNHFKP
-1515 EKISSSKK
+1515 EAIGNSKK
-1523 HHAKNGKNGAQTGRY
+1523 HHGKNGV
-1538 HTKGNLKHLAN
+1538 KG
-1549 NGRYGS
+1549 GRYGS
-1555 RYGANGKSGYVA
+1555 NSKNSRYGYDANGNRYGAGAYGSNGYYGVSNGYGANG
-1567 SGHRYGSY
+1567 
-1575 TANGTYGSSSAYNA
+1575 TDSSD
-1589 NGTTG
+1589 
-1594 TYANSNH
+1594 SNQN
-1601 TGANNVTTLGA
+1601 GANDPSNTALG
-1612 NSVNG
+1612 G
-1617 NNANAATTNRNAS
+1617 NNANATGSTNDANNA
-1630 QTLPQTGSSRQDE
+1630 TLPQTGRDE
-1643 AALILTAFGLLC
+1643 KDNLAIIG
-1655 LAATADPRFKKGR
+1655 LAASLMGLTMAIGIR
-1668 RKNK
+1668 RKKEQ

>member
-17 YGLRKLTFGLV
+17 YGLRKLTIGMV

-54 PDTTTEVETQ
+54 PDTTTEVEQQ
-64 PQTVTQTTSTN
+64 PQPVAQTTSANTN
-75 TTSNTITKKK
+75 ANTITKKK

-105 DNSNTNSTTTR
+105 NNSNTNSTTTR

-129 NTYSYANYNSNNS
+129 NTYSYANYSSN
-142 ANNNESNDT
+142 NNNESNDT
-151 NSDLTNTN
+151 NSDLTNSN
-159 YSNSQVN
+159 YSNSQAN
-166 DNTDIAADGQTIA
+166 DNTDIAADGQTAA

-192 SGLQPRIDG
+192 SGLQPRDSIIDG
-201 YSDPNGLYYQ
+201 NGFNYVFNRSDGTLSITCA
-211 YDSSAETLY
+211 YDNTRVSAL
-220 ISILGYPE
+220 
-228 DFYYAKRLFAFNYG
+228 RLFSPQYLDTVNI
-242 YNHPADYAAYVKHLV
+242 YARNAKHLE
-257 ISASHKGDI
+257 IYAPHKGGI
-266 KLKPY
+266 KLT
-271 WNSDHSTQNNDLFS
+271 NSSSNYNNDLFS
-285 NMPNLEDI
+285 DMPNLEDI
-293 TGLEYLDTSE
+293 KGLEYLDTSD
-303 LDNFASM
+303 LTNFDKM
-310 FAGDTKLKSVDLSSF
+310 FDGDTNLKSLDLSSF
-325 DISKLTDINSM
+325 NTSNAKSMYAMFRGCNSLTDIDLSS
-336 FKGCT
+336 F
-341 NLTEIKTGD
+341 KTG
-350 FDTNKVTDMGHLFDG
+350 NVTDMESMFDG
-365 CESLKTIDTNKL
+365 CKSLKTIDTNKID
-377 NTINAKNMAGMF
+377 TINVTTMQRMFADCSSLTDLNLDPFGTTKVKNMAGMF
-389 ADCKGLTTLDIN
+389 
-401 NFGTTHVTN
+401 
-410 MNGMFD
+410 D
-416 GCTNLTDIKLDQINT
+416 GCTKLANIKLDKINT
-431 SNVTDMGNMFNNCSS
+431 ANVTDMGNMFNNCAA
-446 LKSIDVHNFNTSNVT
+446 LKAIDVHNFNTSNVES
-461 TMSNMFSGATSLID
+461 MNNMFSGNTSLTD
-475 LDLHTFDTKKVTNMY
+475 LDLSAFDTKKVTTMY
-490 QMFKGDTGL
+490 QMFNNDTSL
-499 TKLNLT
+499 INLNLKNFDT
-505 GFNTNS
+505 TNVNTY
-511 VRDFSEMFQ
+511 VEMFH
-520 NCSALPALDISYFIF
+520 NCKVLPKLDI
-535 AKSGSLVNAHPK
+535 GSFSFKQADRYDPNQGEHHTYSAPK
-547 VDEMLQ
+547 TDEMLQ
-553 GLNNLAIL
+553 GLNNLAVLVLGNIDL
-561 KLGDFQ
+561 K
-567 FWDTSADLNTQG
+567 DTTADLNTEG

-603 MEKHTPAENITDSDK
+603 MEKHTPATDTNNK
-618 NFSRTYVNPTKLNDK
+618 LKSRTYVNPTKLNDK

-642 VPVNFVISYVDADD
+642 VPVDFVISYLDADD
-656 QTKKLATDTKTQK
+656 QTRKLSADTKTQK

-700 TAKVPVV
+700 TVKVPVV
-707 NGYLADQAEINKD
+707 NGYLADQAEVNKD

-757 ITVDKN
+757 ITTDKN
-763 GKDLTSDTQFQLAN
+763 GKDLTSDKQFQLAN
-777 DPNDATKLAANQ
+777 DPNDATKLVANQ
-789 KVPEISGYT
+789 KVPDIAGYT

-822 IYHFIDQDEQD
+822 IYHFKDQDD
-833 KELTQ
+833 NNKELTQ

-864 QGYELVSDPLASPV
+864 QGYELVSDPLENPV
-878 TASDGQQDLK
+878 TASDGQQDLN
-888 YVFKHKTHTSDKTIT
+888 YIFKHKTHTSDKTIT

-908 HLVDQNNNKVG
+908 HLVDQDNNKVG

-940 TTNSKLDKPDATFAE
+940 TTNSKFDKTEATFDE

-977 PTDQDLEET
+977 PNDQDLEET

-1019 DTDVNYDPSDKI
+1019 DSTVDYDPSDKI

-1036 KGYVHD
+1036 KGYIHD

-1048 PSTIKVTDSE
+1048 PSTIKITDSE

-1073 TTGDGKNPIAG
+1073 TTDDGKNPIAG

-1146 AYKLPAIKGY
+1146 AYKLPTIKGY
-1156 QPSQDTCPAA
+1156 QPSQDTCPKA

-1210 NHMEQSIQ
+1210 NHMEQAIQ

-1309 TYNDLTD
+1309 TYDDLSD

-1330 VADKKQIPSQK
+1330 VADKKQIASQK

-1360 IAQDKNGK
+1360 IAQDKDGK

-1383 TAVKGNQAVPKI
+1383 TAVKGNQEVPKI

-1403 TVTPSDPSKDTIVT
+1403 TVTPTDPSKDTIVT
-1417 YKSDKDTHHSHSHF
+1417 YKSDKDTTHHGHSHF
-1431 VDDDTNNSNSSSS
+1431 VDDDPNNSNGS
-1444 NNGKDN
+1444 NGSNTNNNSGNNSNGTDKNNNN
-1450 SSNNSGKDQNKQS
+1450 SQSNNSQS
-1463 NNQNTNKQQNG
+1463 NSQLPGGPTNNGSDGSNG
-1474 NQLPDSPSANSN
+1474 NGTNN
-1486 GVNGAD
+1486 GI
-1492 NGNNTDNNDI
+1492 TDISD
-1502 TADPANSGNHFKP
+1502 NSGNHFKP
-1515 EKISSSKK
+1515 EAIGNSKK
-1523 HHAKNGKNGAQTGRY
+1523 HHGKNGVKGGRY
-1538 HTKGNLKHLAN
+1538 GSNSK
-1549 NGRYGS
+1549 NGRYGYDANGNRYGAGAYGS
-1555 RYGANGKSGYVA
+1555 NGYYGVGNGYGANGT
-1567 SGHRYGSY
+1567 GS
-1575 TANGTYGSSSAYNA
+1575 ANN
-1589 NGTTG
+1589 NQ
-1594 TYANSNH
+1594 N
-1601 TGANNVTTLGA
+1601 GANDPSNTALS
-1612 NSVNG
+1612 N
-1617 NNANAATTNRNAS
+1617 NNANATGSTNDANNARNNT
-1630 QTLPQTGSSRQDE
+1630 TLPQTGRDE
-1643 AALILTAFGLLC
+1643 KDNLAIIG
-1655 LAATADPRFKKGR
+1655 LAASLMGLTMAIGIR
-1668 RKNK
+1668 RKKEQ

>member
-17 YGLRKLTFGLV
+17 YGLRKLTIGVV

-40 PAALVAKADVIPDD
+40 PSALIAKADVIPDD
-54 PDTTTEVETQ
+54 PDTATEVEQEPQ
-64 PQTVTQTTSTN
+64 PVMQTTS
-75 TTSNTITKKK
+75 SNTNSNITTKKK

-105 DNSNTNSTTTR
+105 NNSNTNSTTTR

-129 NTYSYANYNSNNS
+129 NTYSYANYSSN
-142 ANNNESNDT
+142 NNNESNDT
-151 NSDLTNTN
+151 NSDLTNSN
-159 YSNSQVN
+159 YSNSQAN
-166 DNTDIAADGQTIA
+166 DNTDIAADGQTAA

-192 SGLQPRIDG
+192 SGLQPRDSIIDG
-201 YSDPNGLYYQ
+201 NGFNYVFNRSDGTLSITCA
-211 YDSSAETLY
+211 YDNTRVSAL
-220 ISILGYPE
+220 
-228 DFYYAKRLFAFNYG
+228 RLFSPQYLDTVNI
-242 YNHPADYAAYVKHLV
+242 YARNAKHLE
-257 ISASHKGDI
+257 IYAPHKGGI
-266 KLKPY
+266 KLT
-271 WNSDHSTQNNDLFS
+271 NSSSNYNNDLFS
-285 NMPNLEDI
+285 DMPNLEDI
-293 TGLEYLDTSE
+293 KGLEYLDTSD
-303 LDNFASM
+303 LTNFDKM
-310 FAGDTKLKSVDLSSF
+310 FDGDTNLKSLDLSSF
-325 DISKLTDINSM
+325 NTSNAKSMYAMFRGCNSLTDIDLSS
-336 FKGCT
+336 F
-341 NLTEIKTGD
+341 KTG
-350 FDTNKVTDMGHLFDG
+350 NVTDMESMFDG
-365 CESLKTIDTNKL
+365 CKSLKTIDTNKID
-377 NTINAKNMAGMF
+377 TINVTTMQRMFADCSSLTDLNLDPFGTTKVKNMAGMF
-389 ADCKGLTTLDIN
+389 
-401 NFGTTHVTN
+401 
-410 MNGMFD
+410 D
-416 GCTNLTDIKLDQINT
+416 GCTKLANIKLDKINT
-431 SNVTDMGNMFNNCSS
+431 ANVTDMGNMFNNCAA
-446 LKSIDVHNFNTSNVT
+446 LKAIDVHNFNTSNVES
-461 TMSNMFSGATSLID
+461 MNNMFSGNTSLTD
-475 LDLHTFDTKKVTNMY
+475 LDLSAFDTKKVTTMY
-490 QMFKGDTGL
+490 QMFNNDTSL
-499 TKLNLT
+499 INLNLKNFDT
-505 GFNTNS
+505 TNVNTY
-511 VRDFSEMFQ
+511 VEMFH
-520 NCSALPALDISYFIF
+520 NCKVLPKLDI
-535 AKSGSLVNAHPK
+535 GSFSFKQADRYDPNQGEHHTYSAPK
-547 VDEMLQ
+547 TDEMLQ
-553 GLNNLAIL
+553 GLNNLAVLVLGNIDL
-561 KLGDFQ
+561 K
-567 FWDTSADLNTQG
+567 DTTADLNTEG

-603 MEKHTPAENITDSDK
+603 MEKHTPATDTNNK
-618 NFSRTYVNPTKLNDK
+618 LKSRTYVNPTKLNDK

-642 VPVNFVISYVDADD
+642 VPVDFVISYLDADD
-656 QTKKLATDTKTQK
+656 QTRKLSADTKTQK

-700 TAKVPVV
+700 TVKVPVV
-707 NGYLADQAEINKD
+707 NGYLADQAEVNKD

-757 ITVDKN
+757 ITTDKN
-763 GKDLTSDTQFQLAN
+763 GKDLTSDKQFQLAN
-777 DPNDATKLAANQ
+777 DPNDATKLVANQ
-789 KVPEISGYT
+789 KVPDIAGYT

-822 IYHFIDQDEQD
+822 IYHFKDQDD
-833 KELTQ
+833 NNKELTQ

-864 QGYELVSDPLASPV
+864 QGYELVSDPLENPV
-878 TASDGQQDLK
+878 TASDGQQDLN
-888 YVFKHKTHTSDKTIT
+888 YIFKHKTHTSDKTIT

-908 HLVDQNNNKVG
+908 HLVDQDNNKVG

-940 TTNSKLDKPDATFAE
+940 TTNSKFDKTEATFDE

-977 PTDQDLEET
+977 PNDQDLEET

-1019 DTDVNYDPSDKI
+1019 DSTVDYDPSDKI

-1036 KGYVHD
+1036 KGYIHD

-1048 PSTIKVTDSE
+1048 PSTIKITDSE

-1073 TTGDGKNPIAG
+1073 TTDDGKNPITG

-1156 QPSQDTCPAA
+1156 QPSQDTCPKA
-1166 TIAPDQADPHFDIY
+1166 TIAPDQVDPHFDIY

-1199 NSDITDAITSD
+1199 NSNITDAITSD
-1210 NHMEQSIQ
+1210 NHMEQAIQ

-1283 KKMAADQVQTFSFK
+1283 KKMATDQVQTFSFK

-1309 TYNDLTD
+1309 TYDDLTD

-1360 IAQDKNGK
+1360 IAQDKDGK

-1417 YKSDKDTHHSHSHF
+1417 YKSDKDTTHHGHSHF
-1431 VDDDTNNSNSSSS
+1431 VDDDPNNSNGSNSSNTNTNNSGNNSNGTDK
-1444 NNGKDN
+1444 NNNN
-1450 SSNNSGKDQNKQS
+1450 SQSNNSQS
-1463 NNQNTNKQQNG
+1463 NNQLPDGSTNNGSDGSNG
-1474 NQLPDSPSANSN
+1474 NGTNN
-1486 GVNGAD
+1486 GI
-1492 NGNNTDNNDI
+1492 TDISD
-1502 TADPANSGNHFKP
+1502 NSGNHFKP
-1515 EKISSSKK
+1515 EAIGNSKK
-1523 HHAKNGKNGAQTGRY
+1523 HHGKNGVKGGRY
-1538 HTKGNLKHLAN
+1538 GSNSK
-1549 NGRYGS
+1549 NGRYGYDANGNRYGAGAYGS
-1555 RYGANGKSGYVA
+1555 NGYYGVGNGYGANGT
-1567 SGHRYGSY
+1567 GS
-1575 TANGTYGSSSAYNA
+1575 
-1589 NGTTG
+1589 
-1594 TYANSNH
+1594 ANSNQN
-1601 TGANNVTTLGA
+1601 GANDPSNTALG
-1612 NSVNG
+1612 G
-1617 NNANAATTNRNAS
+1617 NNANTTGSTNGSNNARNNA
-1630 QTLPQTGSSRQDE
+1630 TLPQTGRDE
-1643 AALILTAFGLLC
+1643 KDNLAIIG
-1655 LAATADPRFKKGR
+1655 LAASLMGLTMAIGIR
-1668 RKNK
+1668 RKKEQ

>member
-17 YGLRKLTFGLV
+17 YGLRKLTIGMV

-40 PAALVAKADVIPDD
+40 PSALIAKADVIPDD
-54 PDTTTEVETQ
+54 PDTTTEVEQQ
-64 PQTVTQTTSTN
+64 PQPVTQTTN
-75 TTSNTITKKK
+75 ANTITKKK
-85 VRRYQSTTSQNLTRS
+85 IRRYQSTTSQNLTRS

-105 DNSNTNSTTTR
+105 NNSNTNSTTTN

-129 NTYSYANYNSNNS
+129 NTYSYANYSSNNS
-142 ANNNESNDT
+142 ANSNESNDT

-166 DNTDIAADGQTIA
+166 DNTDIAADGQTVA

-192 SGLQPRIDG
+192 SGLQPRDVMLSDG
-201 YSDPNGLYYQ
+201 TYWDNNGLYYKYESGTSTLRIS
-211 YDSSAETLY
+211 YDGANEN
-220 ISILGYPE
+220 
-228 DFYYAKRLFAFNYG
+228 FFAKRLFVPST
-242 YNHPADYAAYVKHLV
+242 YNDTVRYYATTAKHL
-257 ISASHKGDI
+257 ILSSTSNKKI

-271 WNSDHSTQNNDLFS
+271 WNSDHLTQNNDLFS

-310 FAGDTKLKSVDLSSF
+310 FAGDTNLKSVDLSSF
-325 DISKLTDINSM
+325 KIDSLKDINSM
-336 FKGCT
+336 FKGCKS
-341 NLTEIKTGD
+341 LTEIKTGN
-350 FDTNKVTDMGHLFDG
+350 FDTNNVKDMSHLFDG

-377 NTINAKNMAGMF
+377 NTINVQNMAGMF
-389 ADCKGLTTLDIN
+389 ANCKGLTTLDIN

-431 SNVTDMGNMFNNCSS
+431 SSVTDMSNMFNNCSS

-461 TMSNMFSGATSLID
+461 TMSNMFSGATSLTD
-475 LDLHTFDTKKVTNMY
+475 LDLHTFKTDKVTNMY

-603 MEKHTPAENITDSDK
+603 MEKHAPAENITDSDK

-633 VNTQDLTET
+633 VNTQALTET
-642 VPVNFVISYVDADD
+642 VPVDFVISYLDADD
-656 QTKKLATDTKTQK
+656 QTRKLAADTKTQK

-691 SLAPDQDIP
+691 SLASDQDIS

-707 NGYLADQAEINKD
+707 NGYLADQAEVNKD

-757 ITVDKN
+757 ITTDKN
-763 GKDLTSDTQFQLAN
+763 GKNLTSDKQFQLAN
-777 DPNDATKLAANQ
+777 DPNDATKLVANQ
-789 KVPEISGYT
+789 KVPEIAGYT

-822 IYHFIDQDEQD
+822 IYHFKDQDD
-833 KELTQ
+833 NNKELTQ

-864 QGYELVSDPLASPV
+864 QGYELVSDPLENPV
-878 TASDGQQDLK
+878 TASDGQQDLN
-888 YVFKHKTHTSDKTIT
+888 YIFKHKTHTSDKAIT

-908 HLVDQNNNKVG
+908 HLVDQDNNKIG
-919 DDITQTVNFTQTD
+919 NDITQTVNFTQTD

-940 TTNSKLDKPDATFAE
+940 TTNSKFDKTEATFDE

-977 PTDQDLEET
+977 PNDQDLEET

-1019 DTDVNYDPSDKI
+1019 DSTVNYDPSDKI

-1048 PSTIKVTDSE
+1048 PSTIKITDSE

-1073 TTGDGKNPIAG
+1073 TTDDGKNPIAG

-1101 LSSKTNKE
+1101 LSSKTHKE

-1146 AYKLPAIKGY
+1146 AYKLPTIKGY

-1210 NHMEQSIQ
+1210 NHMEQVIQ

-1309 TYNDLTD
+1309 TYDDLTD
-1316 QTTKAV
+1316 QTTKIV
-1322 TAPFIKGY
+1322 MAPLIKGY
-1330 VADKKQIPSQK
+1330 VADKKQIASQK
-1341 VDTNQDIEQKIVY
+1341 VNTNQDVEQKIVY

-1360 IAQDKNGK
+1360 IAQDKDGK

-1403 TVTPSDPSKDTIVT
+1403 TVTPTDPSKDTIVT
-1417 YKSDKDTHHSHSHF
+1417 YKSDKDTVHYGHSHF
-1431 VDDDTNNSNSSSS
+1431 VDDDPNNSNGS
-1444 NNGKDN
+1444 N
-1450 SSNNSGKDQNKQS
+1450 SSNTNNNNSGNNSNGTDKNNNNSESNNSQS
-1463 NNQNTNKQQNG
+1463 NNQLPGGSTNNGSDGSNG
-1474 NQLPDSPSANSN
+1474 NGTNN
-1486 GVNGAD
+1486 GI
-1492 NGNNTDNNDI
+1492 TDISD
-1502 TADPANSGNHFKP
+1502 NSGNHFKP
-1515 EKISSSKK
+1515 EAIGNSKK
-1523 HHAKNGKNGAQTGRY
+1523 HHGKNGVKGGRY
-1538 HTKGNLKHLAN
+1538 GSNSK
-1549 NGRYGS
+1549 NGRYGYDANGNRYDAGAYGS
-1555 RYGANGKSGYVA
+1555 NGYYGVGKGYGANG
-1567 SGHRYGSY
+1567 
-1575 TANGTYGSSSAYNA
+1575 TNSAD
-1589 NGTTG
+1589 
-1594 TYANSNH
+1594 SNQN
-1601 TGANNVTTLGA
+1601 GANDPSNTALG
-1612 NSVNG
+1612 G
-1617 NNANAATTNRNAS
+1617 NNANATGSTSGANNA
-1630 QTLPQTGSSRQDE
+1630 TLPQTGRDE
-1643 AALILTAFGLLC
+1643 KDNLAIIG
-1655 LAATADPRFKKGR
+1655 LAASLMGLTMAIGIR
-1668 RKNK
+1668 RKKEQ

>member
-1 MNKKI
+1 MRTMNKRI
-6 ENSLVVNSKNR
+6 EHELVVNSKNH
-17 YGLRKLTFGLV
+17 YGLRKLTIGMV

-54 PDTTTEVETQ
+54 PETETEVETQ
-64 PQTVTQTTSTN
+64 PQPVTQTTSANTN
-75 TTSNTITKKK
+75 ANTITKKK

-105 DNSNTNSTTTR
+105 NNSNTNSTTTR

-129 NTYSYANYNSNNS
+129 NTYSYANYSSNNS
-142 ANNNESNDT
+142 ANNTENDDI

-159 YSNSQVN
+159 YSDDQVN
-166 DNTDIAADGQTIA
+166 DNTDIAADDQTAA
-179 TKSNKTN
+179 TKSNKIN

-192 SGLQPRIDG
+192 SGLQPR
-201 YSDPNGLYYQ
+201 YTSNSDSNGLWYEVAG
-211 YDSSAETLY
+211 DTLK
-220 ISILGYPE
+220 IERIN
-228 DFYYAKRLFAFNYG
+228 DNYG
-242 YNHPADYAAYVKHLV
+242 GPFYATHLFHPEGTYVPTSIKH
-257 ISASHKGDI
+257 IIIEGSAKGI
-266 KLKPY
+266 IQLIPY
-271 WNSDHSTQNNDLFS
+271 WNPDHSTQDNNLFA
-285 NMPNLEDI
+285 NLPDLEDI

-303 LDNFASM
+303 LDNFANM

-325 DISKLTDINSM
+325 DISKIKDINSM

-341 NLTEIKTGD
+341 NLTEIKTGN
-350 FDTNKVTDMGHLFDG
+350 FDTNNITDMGHLFDG

-461 TMSNMFSGATSLID
+461 TMSNMFSGATSLTD

-603 MEKHTPAENITDSDK
+603 MEKHAPAENITDSDK

-642 VPVNFVISYVDADD
+642 IPVDFVISYVDADD
-656 QTKKLATDTKTQK
+656 QSKKLATDTATQK

-707 NGYLADQAEINKD
+707 NGYLADQAEVNKD

-748 IPVDKNNKV
+748 VPVDKNGKI

-763 GKDLTSDTQFQLAN
+763 GKDLTSDKQFQLAN

-789 KVPEISGYT
+789 KVPDISGYT

-807 NANDYQVTYLENNNT
+807 KADDYQVTYLENNNT
-822 IYHFIDQDEQD
+822 IYHFIDQDDND

-854 VAETIAQYEK
+854 VADLIAQYES
-864 QGYELVSDPLASPV
+864 QGYELVNDPLASPV
-878 TASDGQQDLK
+878 TASDGQQDLN
-888 YVFKHKTHTSDKTIT
+888 YIFKHKTHTSNKTIT

-908 HLVDQNNNKVG
+908 HLVDQDNNKVG
-919 DDITQTVNFTQTD
+919 ADITQTVNFTQTD
-932 TIDDVTKK
+932 TIDEVTKK
-940 TTNSKLDKPDATFAE
+940 TTNSKLDKTEATFDE

-1019 DTDVNYDPSDKI
+1019 DSTVDYDPSDKI

-1048 PSTIKVTDSE
+1048 PSTIKITDSE

-1068 HKQVD
+1068 HQQVD
-1073 TTGDGKNPIAG
+1073 TTDDGKNPIAG

-1101 LSSKTNKE
+1101 LSSKTGKE
-1109 LLPAVTQTVTFT
+1109 LQPAVTQTVTFT

-1156 QPSQDTCPAA
+1156 QPSQDTCPKA

-1192 FVDQDNG
+1192 FVDQDTG
-1199 NSDITDAITSD
+1199 NSDIADAITSD
-1210 NHMEQSIQ
+1210 NHMEQAIQ

-1241 FKDAPDAV
+1241 FKDAPEAV

-1265 VTDTI
+1265 ATDTI

-1283 KKMAADQVQTFSFK
+1283 KKMADDQVQTFSFK

-1309 TYNDLTD
+1309 TYDDLTD

-1330 VADKKQIPSQK
+1330 VADKKQIASQK
-1341 VDTNQDIEQKIVY
+1341 VDTNKDVEQQITY

-1403 TVTPSDPSKDTIVT
+1403 TITPSDPSKDTIVT

-1431 VDDDTNNSNSSSS
+1431 VDDDTNNNSGNNSHN
-1444 NNGKDN
+1444 NNGKDS
-1450 SSNNSGKDQNKQS
+1450 SSNDSGKDQNKQS
-1463 NNQNTNKQQNG
+1463 NNQNTNNQQNG
-1474 NQLPDSPSANSN
+1474 NQLPDSPNDNSN

-1492 NGNNTDNNDI
+1492 NGNNNDI
-1502 TADPANSGNHFKP
+1502 TDAALANSGNHFKP
-1515 EKISSSKK
+1515 ETISSSKK
-1523 HHAKNGKNGAQTGRY
+1523 HRAKNGKNGAQTGRY
-1538 HTKGNLKHLAN
+1538 HAKGNLKHLVN

-1555 RYGANGKSGYVA
+1555 GYGANGKSSYDA
-1567 SGHRYGSY
+1567 SGHS
-1575 TANGTYGSSSAYNA
+1575 YGSSSAN
-1589 NGTTG
+1589 G
-1594 TYANSNH
+1594 TYANSNQI
-1601 TGANNVTTLGA
+1601 GANNITTLGA
-1612 NSVNG
+1612 NSANSN
-1617 NNANAATTNRNAS
+1617 NNANALATNRNAS

>member
-6 ENSLVVNSKNR
+6 EHELVVNSKNR
-17 YGLRKLTFGLV
+17 YSLRKLTIGMV

-54 PDTTTEVETQ
+54 PDTATEVEQQ
-64 PQTVTQTTSTN
+64 PQPVVQTTSA
-75 TTSNTITKKK
+75 NTITKKK

-179 TKSNKTN
+179 TKSNKSSE
-186 KLTGKK
+186 LTGKK
-192 SGLQPRIDG
+192 SGLQPRDSIIDG
-201 YSDPNGLYYQ
+201 NGFNYVFNRSDGTLSITCA
-211 YDSSAETLY
+211 YDETRVSAL
-220 ISILGYPE
+220 
-228 DFYYAKRLFAFNYG
+228 RLFNPQYL
-242 YNHPADYAAYVKHLV
+242 DTVDIYARNAKHLE
-257 ISASHKGDI
+257 IYAPHKGGI
-266 KLKPY
+266 KLT
-271 WNSDHSTQNNDLFS
+271 NSSSNYNNDLFS
-285 NMPNLEDI
+285 DMPNLEDI
-293 TGLEYLDTSE
+293 KGLEYLDTSD
-303 LDNFASM
+303 LTNFDKM
-310 FAGDTKLKSVDLSSF
+310 FDGDTNLKSLDLSSF
-325 DISKLTDINSM
+325 NTSNAKSMYAMFRGCNSLTDIDLSS
-336 FKGCT
+336 F
-341 NLTEIKTGD
+341 KTG
-350 FDTNKVTDMGHLFDG
+350 NVTDMESMFDG
-365 CESLKTIDTNKL
+365 CKSLKAIDTNKID
-377 NTINAKNMAGMF
+377 TINVTTMQRMF
-389 ADCKGLTTLDIN
+389 ADCSSLTDLNLDP
-401 NFGTTHVTN
+401 FGTTKVKN
-410 MNGMFD
+410 MSGMFD
-416 GCTNLTDIKLDQINT
+416 GCTKLASIKLDKINT
-431 SNVTDMGNMFNNCSS
+431 ANVTDMGNMFNNCAA
-446 LKSIDVHNFNTSNVT
+446 LKAIDVHNFNTSNVES
-461 TMSNMFSGATSLID
+461 MNNMFSGDTSLTD
-475 LDLHTFDTKKVTNMY
+475 LDLSAFDTKKVTTMY
-490 QMFKGDTGL
+490 QMFNNGTSL
-499 TKLNLT
+499 INLNLKN
-505 GFNTNS
+505 FNTAN
-511 VRDFSEMFQ
+511 VNTYVEMFH
-520 NCSALPALDISYFIF
+520 NCKVLPKLDI
-535 AKSGSLVNAHPK
+535 GSFSFKQADRYDPNQGEHHTYSAPK
-547 VDEMLQ
+547 TDEMLQ
-553 GLNNLAIL
+553 GLDNLAVLI
-561 KLGDFQ
+561 LGDINLT
-567 FWDTSADLNTQG
+567 DTTADLNTEG

-603 MEKHTPAENITDSDK
+603 MEKHTPATDTNNK
-618 NFSRTYVNPTKLNDK
+618 LKSRTYVNPTKLNDK

-642 VPVNFVISYVDADD
+642 VPVDFVISYVDADD
-656 QTKKLATDTKTQK
+656 QTRKLANDTKTQK

-707 NGYLADQAEINKD
+707 NGYLADQAEVNKD

-763 GKDLTSDTQFQLAN
+763 GKDLTSNKQFQLAN

-789 KVPEISGYT
+789 KVPDISGYT

-854 VAETIAQYEK
+854 VAGTIAQYEK
-864 QGYELVSDPLASPV
+864 QGYELVNDPLEKPV
-878 TASDGQQDLK
+878 TASDGQQDLN
-888 YVFKHKTHTSDKTIT
+888 YIFKHKTHTSNKTIT

-908 HLVDQNNNKVG
+908 HLVDQDNNKVG

-932 TIDDVTKK
+932 TIDEVTKK

-977 PTDQDLEET
+977 PNDQDLEET

-1019 DTDVNYDPSDKI
+1019 DSTVDYDPSDKI

-1048 PSTIKVTDSE
+1048 PSTIKITDSE

-1073 TTGDGKNPIAG
+1073 TTDDGKNPIAD

-1101 LSSKTNKE
+1101 LSSKTGKE
-1109 LLPAVTQTVTFT
+1109 LQPAVTQTVTFT

>member
-1 MNKKI
+1 MNKRI
-6 ENSLVVNSKNR
+6 QHELVVNSKNR
-17 YGLRKLTFGLV
+17 YGLRKLTIGMV

-40 PAALVAKADVIPDD
+40 PSALVAKADVIPDD

-64 PQTVTQTTSTN
+64 PQPVVQTTSAN
-75 TTSNTITKKK
+75 VNTKKK
-85 VRRYQSTTSQNLTRS
+85 VRYYQSTKSQTTKTPSQNLTRS
-100 TSTEA
+100 ANVEA
-105 DNSNTNSTTTR
+105 NNDNTNSTTTN
-116 DIVPDDNTNSNSA
+116 DIVPDDNTNSSSA
-129 NTYSYANYNSNNS
+129 NTYSYANYSNNNT
-142 ANNNESNDT
+142 ASNDT
-151 NSDLTNTN
+151 NSNLTDANYNNDQVDSNTN
-159 YSNSQVN
+159 I
-166 DNTDIAADGQTIA
+166 TDDGQAAA
-179 TKSNKTN
+179 TKSKKSS
-186 KLTGKK
+186 KLTGKN
-192 SGLQPRIDG
+192 SGLQPRESLTD
-201 YSDPNGLYYQ
+201 SNGFNYVYNSSNGTLTITCS
-211 YDSSAETLY
+211 YDKTKVLAQ
-220 ISILGYPE
+220 
-228 DFYYAKRLFAFNYG
+228 RLFNPY
-242 YNHPADYAAYVKHLV
+242 YYETVNIYALNAKHLE
-257 ISASHKGDI
+257 IYAPHRGGI
-266 KLKPY
+266 KLIDSVSNY
-271 WNSDHSTQNNDLFS
+271 NNDLFS
-285 NMPNLEDI
+285 NMPKLEDI
-293 TGLEYLDTSE
+293 KGLEYLDTSD
-303 LDNFASM
+303 LTNFDKM
-310 FAGDTKLKSVDLSSF
+310 FDGDTNLKSLDLSSF
-325 DISKLTDINSM
+325 DTSNAKSMFAMFRGCNSLTDIDMSS
-336 FKGCT
+336 F
-341 NLTEIKTGD
+341 KTG
-350 FDTNKVTDMGHLFDG
+350 NVTDMESMFDD
-365 CESLKTIDTNKL
+365 CKSLKAIDTNKID
-377 NTINAKNMAGMF
+377 TINATTMQRMF
-389 ADCKGLTTLDIN
+389 ADCSSLTNLNLDP
-401 NFGTTHVTN
+401 FGTTKVKN
-410 MNGMFD
+410 MSGMFD
-416 GCTNLTDIKLDQINT
+416 GCTKLASIKLDKINT
-431 SNVTDMGNMFNNCSS
+431 ANVTDMGNMFNNCAA
-446 LKSIDVHNFNTSNVT
+446 LKAIDVHNFNTSNVES
-461 TMSNMFSGATSLID
+461 MNNMFSGNTSLTN
-475 LDLHTFDTKKVTNMY
+475 LDLSAFDTKKVTTMY
-490 QMFKGDTGL
+490 QMFNNDTSL
-499 TKLNLT
+499 INLNLKN
-505 GFNTNS
+505 FNTAN
-511 VRDFSEMFQ
+511 VNTYVEMFH
-520 NCSALPALDISYFIF
+520 NCKALPKLDI
-535 AKSGSLVNAHPK
+535 GSFSFKQADRYDPNQGEHHTYSAPK
-547 VDEMLQ
+547 TDEMLQ
-553 GLNNLAIL
+553 GLDNLAVLI
-561 KLGDFQ
+561 LGDINLT
-567 FWDTSADLNTQG
+567 DTTADLNTAG

-603 MEKHTPAENITDSDK
+603 MEKHTPATDTNNK
-618 NFSRTYVNPTKLNDK
+618 LKSRTYVNPTKLNDK

-642 VPVNFVISYVDADD
+642 VPVDFVISYVDADD
-656 QTKKLATDTKTQK
+656 QNRKLATDTATQK

-691 SLAPDQDIP
+691 SLAPNQDIP
-700 TAKVPVV
+700 AAKVPVV
-707 NGYLADQAEINKD
+707 NGYLADQAEVNKD

-757 ITVDKN
+757 ITADKN
-763 GKDLTSDTQFQLAN
+763 GKDLTSAKQFQLAN
-777 DPNDATKLAANQ
+777 DPNDATKLVANQ
-789 KVPEISGYT
+789 KVPDISGYT

-822 IYHFIDQDEQD
+822 IYHFKDQDEN

-878 TASDGQQDLK
+878 TASDGQQDLN
-888 YVFKHKTHTSDKTIT
+888 YIFKHKTHTSDKTIT

-919 DDITQTVNFTQTD
+919 TDITQTVNFTQTD
-932 TIDDVTKK
+932 TIDEVTNK
-940 TTNSKLDKPDATFAE
+940 TTNSKFDKTEATFDE

-1019 DTDVNYDPSDKI
+1019 DSTVDYDPSDKI

-1048 PSTIKVTDSE
+1048 PSTIKITDSE

-1073 TTGDGKNPIAG
+1073 TTDDGKNPIAG

-1101 LSSKTNKE
+1101 LSSKTGKE
-1109 LLPAVTQTVTFT
+1109 LQPTVTQTVTFT

-1146 AYKLPAIKGY
+1146 AYKLPTINGY
-1156 QPSQDTCPAA
+1156 QPSQDTCPKA

-1192 FVDQDNG
+1192 FVDQDTG
-1199 NSDITDAITSD
+1199 NSDIADAITSD
-1210 NHMEQSIQ
+1210 NHMEQVIQ

-1241 FKDAPDAV
+1241 FKDAPEAV

-1309 TYNDLTD
+1309 TYDNLTD

-1330 VADKKQIPSQK
+1330 VADKKQIASQK
-1341 VDTNQDIEQKIVY
+1341 VDTNKNVEQQITY

-1368 ILNDQT
+1368 VLNDQVA
-1374 SYIQDESDP
+1374 YEQDESDP
-1383 TAVKGNQAVPKI
+1383 TAVKGNQEVPKI

-1431 VDDDTNNSNSSSS
+1431 VDDDTNNSNNSGNSSNN

-1463 NNQNTNKQQNG
+1463 SNQNTNNQQNG
-1474 NQLPDSPSANSN
+1474 NQLPDSPSDNSN

-1492 NGNNTDNNDI
+1492 NVNNNDI
-1502 TADPANSGNHFKP
+1502 TDAALANSGNHFKP
-1515 EKISSSKK
+1515 ETISSSQK
-1523 HHAKNGKNGAQTGRY
+1523 HRAKNGKNGAQTGRD
-1538 HTKGNLKHLAN
+1538 HAKGNLKQLAN
-1549 NGRYGS
+1549 SGRYGS
-1555 RYGANGKSGYVA
+1555 GYGTNGKSGYDV
-1567 SGHRYGSY
+1567 SGHS
-1575 TANGTYGSSSAYNA
+1575 YGSSSANGA
-1589 NGTTG
+1589 NGSAG
-1594 TYANSNH
+1594 TYANSNQI
-1601 TGANNVTTLGA
+1601 GANNVTTLGA
-1612 NSVNG
+1612 NSANSN
-1617 NNANAATTNRNAS
+1617 NNANALATNRNAS

>member
-17 YGLRKLTFGLV
+17 YGLRKLTIGMV

-54 PDTTTEVETQ
+54 PDTTTEVEQQ
-64 PQTVTQTTSTN
+64 PQPVAQTTSANTNAN
-75 TTSNTITKKK
+75 TTTKKK

-105 DNSNTNSTTTR
+105 NNSNTNSTTTS

-129 NTYSYANYNSNNS
+129 NTYSYANYSNDS
-142 ANNNESNDT
+142 ANNAASNDT
-151 NSDLTNTN
+151 NSNLTNTN

-166 DNTDIAADGQTIA
+166 DNTDIAADGQTAA

-192 SGLQPRIDG
+192 SGLQPRASYSFID
-201 YSDPNGLYYQ
+201 YDRNLAFTYDNVSD
-211 YDSSAETLY
+211 TLY
-220 ISILGYPE
+220 INKNSDTLGASYSSTQLFNSLAK
-228 DFYYAKRLFAFNYG
+228 DYAKSI
-242 YNHPADYAAYVKHLV
+242 KHLV
-257 ISASHKGDI
+257 INGNTKGTYN
-266 KLKPY
+266 LEANQ
-271 WNSDHSTQNNDLFS
+271 NSDLFS
-285 NMPNLEDI
+285 NMPLLEDI
-293 TGLEYLDTSE
+293 KGLEYLDTHN
-303 LDNFASM
+303 LTNFNSM
-310 FAGDTKLKSVDLSSF
+310 FAGDTNLKSIDLSSF
-325 DISKLTDINSM
+325 DITEITSINSM
-336 FKGCT
+336 FKGCKS
-341 NLTEIKTGD
+341 LTEIKTNN
-350 FDTNKVTDMGHLFDG
+350 FDSVNITDMSHLFDG
-365 CESLKTIDTNKL
+365 CESFKKIDTTKL
-377 NTINAKNMAGMF
+377 NTINVQDMSGIF
-389 ADCKGLTTLDIN
+389 ANCTGLTDLNLDS
-401 NFGTTHVTN
+401 FGTTKVTN
-410 MNGMFD
+410 MSSMFD
-416 GCTNLTDIKLDQINT
+416 GCTKLANIKLDRINT
-431 SNVTDMGNMFNNCSS
+431 ANVTNMSKMFNNCAA
-446 LKSIDVHNFNTSNVT
+446 LKSIDVHNFDTSNVT
-461 TMSNMFSGATSLID
+461 SMDNMFSGNTSLTA
-475 LDLHTFDTKKVTNMY
+475 LDLSTFNTKKVTTMY
-490 QMFKGDTGL
+490 QMFNNDTSL
-499 TKLNLT
+499 TNLNLKD
-505 GFNTNS
+505 FNTAN
-511 VRDFSEMFQ
+511 VDNYTEMFH
-520 NCSALPALDISYFIF
+520 NCAALPKLDISSFTFKTSDRYDPNQNQHHTYV
-535 AKSGSLVNAHPK
+535 AVK
-547 VDEMLQ
+547 VDEMLN
-553 GLNNLAIL
+553 GLNNLAVL
-561 KLGDFQ
+561 VLGDIDLK
-567 FWDTSADLNTQG
+567 DTTADLNTEG

-603 MEKHTPAENITDSDK
+603 MEKHEADK
-618 NFSRTYVNPTKLNDK
+618 TNTSNYSSRTYVNPTRLNDK
-633 VNTQDLTET
+633 VNTQDMTET
-642 VPVNFVISYVDADD
+642 VPVDFVISYLDADD
-656 QTKKLATDTKTQK
+656 QTRKLANDTKTQK

-681 TGDIIGKDEW
+681 TGDIIGKDKW

-707 NGYLADQAEINKD
+707 NGYLADQAEVNKD

-757 ITVDKN
+757 ITTDKN
-763 GKDLTSDTQFQLAN
+763 GKNLTSDTQFQLAN
-777 DPNDATKLAANQ
+777 DPNDATKLVANQ
-789 KVPEISGYT
+789 KVPEIAGYT

-822 IYHFIDQDEQD
+822 IYHFKDQDD
-833 KELTQ
+833 NNKELTQ

-864 QGYELVSDPLASPV
+864 QGYELVSDPLENPV
-878 TASDGQQDLK
+878 TASDGQQDLN
-888 YVFKHKTHTSDKTIT
+888 YIFKHKTHTSDKTIT

-908 HLVDQNNNKVG
+908 HLVDQDNNKVG

-940 TTNSKLDKPDATFAE
+940 TTNSKFDKTEATFDE

-977 PTDQDLEET
+977 PNDQDLEET

-1019 DTDVNYDPSDKI
+1019 DSTVDYDPSDKI

-1036 KGYVHD
+1036 KGYIHD

-1048 PSTIKVTDSE
+1048 PSTIKITDSE

-1073 TTGDGKNPIAG
+1073 TTDDGKNPIAG

-1146 AYKLPAIKGY
+1146 AYKLPTIKGY
-1156 QPSQDTCPAA
+1156 QPSQDTCPKA

-1210 NHMEQSIQ
+1210 NHMEQAIQ

-1309 TYNDLTD
+1309 TYDDLSD

-1330 VADKKQIPSQK
+1330 VADKKQIASQK

-1360 IAQDKNGK
+1360 IAQDKDGK

-1383 TAVKGNQAVPKI
+1383 TAVKGNQEVPKI

-1403 TVTPSDPSKDTIVT
+1403 TVTPTDPSKDTIVT
-1417 YKSDKDTHHSHSHF
+1417 YKSDKDTTHHGHSHF
-1431 VDDDTNNSNSSSS
+1431 VDDDPNNSNGS
-1444 NNGKDN
+1444 NGSNTNNNSGNNSNGTDKNNNN
-1450 SSNNSGKDQNKQS
+1450 SQSNNSQS
-1463 NNQNTNKQQNG
+1463 NSQLPGGPTNNGSDGSNG
-1474 NQLPDSPSANSN
+1474 NGTNN
-1486 GVNGAD
+1486 GI
-1492 NGNNTDNNDI
+1492 TDISD
-1502 TADPANSGNHFKP
+1502 NSGNHFKP
-1515 EKISSSKK
+1515 EAIGNSKK
-1523 HHAKNGKNGAQTGRY
+1523 HHGKNGVKGGRY
-1538 HTKGNLKHLAN
+1538 GSNSK
-1549 NGRYGS
+1549 NGRYGYDANGNRYGAGAYGS
-1555 RYGANGKSGYVA
+1555 NGYYGVGNGYGANGT
-1567 SGHRYGSY
+1567 GS
-1575 TANGTYGSSSAYNA
+1575 ANN
-1589 NGTTG
+1589 NQ
-1594 TYANSNH
+1594 N
-1601 TGANNVTTLGA
+1601 GANDPSNTALS
-1612 NSVNG
+1612 N
-1617 NNANAATTNRNAS
+1617 NNANATGSTNDANNARNNT
-1630 QTLPQTGSSRQDE
+1630 TLPQTGRDE
-1643 AALILTAFGLLC
+1643 KDNLAIIG
-1655 LAATADPRFKKGR
+1655 LAASLMGLTMAIGIR
-1668 RKNK
+1668 RKKEQ